1 MDNNKIHYSDLVSP
15 DVQQGFESWID
26 QIKQLQAQS
35 EVSIGEIKK
44 KMEELRKQMTTPSGG
59 GNIPKPNTQPVVDE
73 IDKLREV
80 YKNLKVDVQ
89 LYDEA
94 IKALNKSERERKRVL
109 QANTEI
115 ERSREDSYD
124 RLSAQYT
131 ALKTLVNNMTIS
143 EREQTDAG
151 KKLVEN
157 LKDIYERMN
166 AMQQATGK
174 FQLQVGQYSKAV
186 SGLNIATTQV
196 LRELPAL
203 AVSPT
208 TFAIAISN
216 NIPIL
221 QDYIIKVRESRTALM
236 EQIAAAEAA
245 GEAEKA
251 AALKAEAA
259 KYKNLSV
266 TKLLVKSIFS
276 WQSGLVLLLTVIPL
290 VLRNLSKKRK
300 EQEKYNKVLEETID
314 LEEGV
319 AKAELS
325 AEQAASRETSKLRAL
340 YEIATDVNRAYKER
354 LDATSALRSL
364 YPDYFANIDKEKILI
379 GEAKTAYDLLTE
391 SILKR
396 ARANAYIKKVEEVE
410 AKIVEKEEQ
419 NRQLFKQEPSYF
431 GWLFSGRTWGDI
443 WENNSPEEIEK
454 INKGYLQGG
463 GGFLSKK
470 ISADNKIIK
479 VIKKNI
485 GDIKTL
491 TETRDEILK
500 LIDPDGFSRTG
511 TGGKAGGKETKI
523 GDYFFDLMNEYINA
537 MDDGLGKA
545 LAKLTLSYRQS
556 EKKYEDARNELL
568 EKQKT
573 ANAKERE
580 EIDKQLA
587 YINNAIVVSRAAYM
601 KERAKLIYGDAY
613 NNLEEKAEKE
623 ADAYREE
630 ESQQL
635 LALKTQLE
643 QEKALRDSA
652 IYATYEAQAK
662 SGKDL
667 ELLKKNTNDALLQ
680 SEIQYWKDYLQ
691 ILKDSG
697 NLSIEEYN
705 RVFAKLLS
713 LQGKT
718 ETTATKEQKRKKR
731 KNYGGIFEFFAAQS
745 DEYGE
750 KDANENRKV
759 QDKYIDYFKNIDKA
773 MLQSLGYMK
782 DWMETRVKMAEIAV
796 ESAKKE
802 QDAAKT
808 LLEYE
813 LEARAN
819 GFANNVSYA
828 RKEYEE
834 KRKLTKKAAQDA
846 QELARIQRAIDTAQ
860 QIQSLITAT
869 ANIWSA
875 EGKKGAAGIP
885 LALAAIG
892 AMWISFGAA
901 KIRAEQLANSQTEQY
916 GEGMSEYLNYGGS
929 HASGHDIDFGRK
941 PDGTRRRVE
950 RGEMIGVINKRN
962 VNKYGVER
970 VSDIISSLNHG
981 TFEQSYGN
989 AFGGNITIPQG
1000 ADLHKLEKGV
1010 SDLVEQ
1016 GGQKVVNVGGKT
1028 IMYYKNTKKIIRS

>member
-26 QIKQLQAQS
+26 QIKQLQTQS

-44 KMEELRKQMTTPSGG
+44 KMEELRKQMTAPSGG
-59 GNIPKPNTQPVVDE
+59 SNIPKPNTQPVVDE

-80 YKNLKVDVQ
+80 YKNLKVDVK
-89 LYDEA
+89 LYDDA
-94 IKALNKSERERKRVL
+94 IKALNNSERERKRVL
-109 QANTEI
+109 QANVEI
-115 ERSREDSYD
+115 GRSREDSYD

-131 ALKTLVNNMTIS
+131 ALKTLVNNMTTA

-276 WQSGLVLLLTVIPL
+276 WQSALVLVMTVIPI
-290 VLRNLSKKRK
+290 VLRNLAKKRK
-300 EQEKYNKVLEETID
+300 EQSEYNDVLKETID
-314 LEEGV
+314 LQKELSKADLKASQEG
-319 AKAELS
+319 AKAATKAKTLYNISQDLNRSYEERIASATELKRLYPEYLSNVDAEAIVAGKAAGAYDKLTEALIRRAKAQVYLNKISETEEKKMIAITAKEKALAEAEKKNYDTYIVQSS
-325 AEQAASRETSKLRAL
+325 AGATVARRTEEQARLAKET
-340 YEIATDVNRAYKER
+340 EINKI
-354 LDATSALRSL
+354 TS
-364 YPDYFANIDKEKILI
+364 E
-379 GEAKTAYDLLTE
+379 YD
-391 SILKR
+391 
-396 ARANAYIKKVEEVE
+396 
-410 AKIVEKEEQ
+410 AKIKEYDNYMKELES
-419 NRQLFKQEPSYF
+419 RISGF
-431 GWLFSGRTWGDI
+431 GLLSDSTGSG
-443 WENNSPEEIEK
+443 
-454 INKGYLQGG
+454 
-463 GGFLSKK
+463 
-470 ISADNKIIK
+470 
-479 VIKKNI
+479 
-485 GDIKTL
+485 
-491 TETRDEILK
+491 
-500 LIDPDGFSRTG
+500 
-511 TGGKAGGKETKI
+511 AGGKNTKI
-523 GDYFFDLMNEYINA
+523 GDYFFDLMNEYVNA

-580 EIDKQLA
+580 EIDKQLT
-587 YINNAIVVSRAAYM
+587 YINNAIIVSRTAYM

-691 ILKDSG
+691 VLKDSG
-697 NLSIEEYN
+697 NLTIEEYN
-705 RVFAKLLS
+705 KVIAKLMS

-731 KNYGGIFEFFAAQS
+731 RNYGGIFEYFAAQS

-901 KIRAEQLANSQTEQY
+901 KIRAEQLANAQTEQY

-1016 GGQKVVNVGGKT
+1016 GGQKVVNIGGKT

>member
-26 QIKQLQAQS
+26 QIKQLQTQS

-44 KMEELRKQMTTPSGG
+44 KMEELRKQMTAPSGG
-59 GNIPKPNTQPVVDE
+59 SNIPKPNTQPVVDE

-80 YKNLKVDVQ
+80 YKNLKVDVK
-89 LYDEA
+89 LYDDA
-94 IKALNKSERERKRVL
+94 IKALNNSERERKRVL
-109 QANTEI
+109 QANVEI
-115 ERSREDSYD
+115 GRSREDSYD

-131 ALKTLVNNMTIS
+131 ALKTLVNNMTTA

-276 WQSGLVLLLTVIPL
+276 WQSALVLVMTVIPI
-290 VLRNLSKKRK
+290 VLRNLAKKRK
-300 EQEKYNKVLEETID
+300 EQAEYNDVLKETID
-314 LEEGV
+314 LQKELSKADLKASQEG
-319 AKAELS
+319 AKAATKAKTLYNISQDLNRSYEERIASATELKRLYPEYLSNVDAEAIVAGKAAGAYDKLTEALIRRAKAQVYLNKISETEEKKMIAITAKEKALAEAEKKNYDTYIVQSS
-325 AEQAASRETSKLRAL
+325 AGATVARRTEEQARLAKET
-340 YEIATDVNRAYKER
+340 EINKI
-354 LDATSALRSL
+354 TS
-364 YPDYFANIDKEKILI
+364 E
-379 GEAKTAYDLLTE
+379 YD
-391 SILKR
+391 
-396 ARANAYIKKVEEVE
+396 
-410 AKIVEKEEQ
+410 AKITEYDNYMKELES
-419 NRQLFKQEPSYF
+419 RISGF
-431 GWLFSGRTWGDI
+431 GLSSDSTGSG
-443 WENNSPEEIEK
+443 
-454 INKGYLQGG
+454 
-463 GGFLSKK
+463 
-470 ISADNKIIK
+470 
-479 VIKKNI
+479 
-485 GDIKTL
+485 
-491 TETRDEILK
+491 
-500 LIDPDGFSRTG
+500 
-511 TGGKAGGKETKI
+511 AGGKNTKI
-523 GDYFFDLMNEYINA
+523 GDYFFDLMNEYVNA

-573 ANAKERE
+573 ADAKERE
-580 EIDKQLA
+580 EIDKQLT
-587 YINNAIVVSRAAYM
+587 YINNAIVASRAAYM
-601 KERAKLIYGDAY
+601 KERKKLLLTEVPEV
-613 NNLEEKAEKE
+613 NEEFV
-623 ADAYREE
+623 DEE
-630 ESQQL
+630 FV
-635 LALKTQLE
+635 ALKTQLE

-691 ILKDSG
+691 VLKDSG
-697 NLSIEEYN
+697 NLTIEEYN
-705 RVFAKLLS
+705 KVIAKLMS

-731 KNYGGIFEFFAAQS
+731 RNYGGIFEYFAAQS

-901 KIRAEQLANSQTEQY
+901 KIRAEQLANAQTEQY

-1016 GGQKVVNVGGKT
+1016 GGQKVVNIGGKT

>member
-1 MDNNKIHYSDLVSP
+1 M
-15 DVQQGFESWID
+15 
-26 QIKQLQAQS
+26 
-35 EVSIGEIKK
+35 
-44 KMEELRKQMTTPSGG
+44 
-59 GNIPKPNTQPVVDE
+59 GNIDA
-73 IDKLREV
+73 
-80 YKNLKVDVQ
+80 
-89 LYDEA
+89 EA
-94 IKALNKSERERKRVL
+94 IVAGKAAGAYNSLTDALIRKAKA
-109 QANTEI
+109 QAYLSRITEI
-115 ERSREDSYD
+115 ETKKILAEEAHTKKIAEYEN
-124 RLSAQYT
+124 AQKYAFVSGGTAGASVVVSDYT
-131 ALKTLVNNMTIS
+131 KDI
-143 EREQTDAG
+143 ERENERYAKQMQDFN
-151 KKLVEN
+151 N
-157 LKDIYERMN
+157 L
-166 AMQQATGK
+166 QQE
-174 FQLQVGQYSKAV
+174 LQKRI
-186 SGLNIATTQV
+186 SGFGL
-196 LRELPAL
+196 L
-203 AVSPT
+203 
-208 TFAIAISN
+208 SN
-216 NIPIL
+216 
-221 QDYIIKVRESRTALM
+221 ST
-236 EQIAAAEAA
+236 
-245 GEAEKA
+245 
-251 AALKAEAA
+251 
-259 KYKNLSV
+259 
-266 TKLLVKSIFS
+266 
-276 WQSGLVLLLTVIPL
+276 
-290 VLRNLSKKRK
+290 
-300 EQEKYNKVLEETID
+300 
-314 LEEGV
+314 
-319 AKAELS
+319 
-325 AEQAASRETSKLRAL
+325 
-340 YEIATDVNRAYKER
+340 
-354 LDATSALRSL
+354 
-364 YPDYFANIDKEKILI
+364 
-379 GEAKTAYDLLTE
+379 
-391 SILKR
+391 
-396 ARANAYIKKVEEVE
+396 
-410 AKIVEKEEQ
+410 
-419 NRQLFKQEPSYF
+419 
-431 GWLFSGRTWGDI
+431 
-443 WENNSPEEIEK
+443 
-454 INKGYLQGG
+454 GG
-463 GGFLSKK
+463 G
-470 ISADNKIIK
+470 
-479 VIKKNI
+479 
-485 GDIKTL
+485 
-491 TETRDEILK
+491 
-500 LIDPDGFSRTG
+500 
-511 TGGKAGGKETKI
+511 AGGKDTKI
-523 GDYFFDLMNEYINA
+523 GDYFFDLMSEYVNA

-580 EIDKQLA
+580 EIDKQLT
-587 YINNAIVVSRAAYM
+587 YINNAIVASRTAYM

-630 ESQQL
+630 ENQQL
-635 LALKTQLE
+635 LALKTQLK
-643 QEKALRDSA
+643 QEKALRDNA

-680 SEIQYWKDYLQ
+680 SEIKYWTDYLQ

-697 NLSIEEYN
+697 NLSLEEYN
-705 RVFAKLLS
+705 KVIAKLMS

-731 KNYGGIFEFFAAQS
+731 KNYGGIFELIAAYS

-750 KDANENRKV
+750 KDKNENRKV

-773 MLQSLGYMK
+773 MLKSLGYMK

-901 KIRAEQLANSQTEQY
+901 KIRAEQLANAQTEQY

-989 AFGGNITIPQG
+989 AFGGNITMPQG

>member
-1 MDNNKIHYSDLVSP
+1 MDENNKIHYSDLVSP

-44 KMEELRKQMTTPSGG
+44 KMEELRKQMTAPGGG

-80 YKNLKVDVQ
+80 YKNLKVDVK
-89 LYDEA
+89 LYDDA
-94 IKALNKSERERKRVL
+94 IKALNNSERERKRVL
-109 QANTEI
+109 QANVEI
-115 ERSREDSYD
+115 GRTREGSYD

-131 ALKTLVNNMTIS
+131 ALKTLVNNMTTA

-221 QDYIIKVRESRTALM
+221 QDYILKVRESRNALM

-276 WQSGLVLLLTVIPL
+276 WQSALVLVLTVLPI
-290 VLRNLSKKRK
+290 VLRNLAKKRK
-300 EQEKYNKVLEETID
+300 EQSEYNDVLKETID
-314 LEEGV
+314 LQNELSKADLKASQEGAKAATKAKTLYDISQDQNRSYEERLAV
-319 AKAELS
+319 AKEM
-325 AEQAASRETSKLRAL
+325 QR
-340 YEIATDVNRAYKER
+340 
-354 LDATSALRSL
+354 L
-364 YPDYFANIDKEKILI
+364 YPDYLGNIDAEAIVAGKAKSAYDSLTDALIRKAKAQAYLSRITEIETKKILAE
-379 GEAKTAYDLLTE
+379 EAHT
-391 SILKR
+391 
-396 ARANAYIKKVEEVE
+396 
-410 AKIVEKEEQ
+410 
-419 NRQLFKQEPSYF
+419 
-431 GWLFSGRTWGDI
+431 
-443 WENNSPEEIEK
+443 
-454 INKGYLQGG
+454 
-463 GGFLSKK
+463 KK
-470 ISADNKIIK
+470 IAEYENAQKYAFVSGGTAGASVVVSDYTK
-479 VIKKNI
+479 
-485 GDIKTL
+485 DIERENDRYAKQMQEFNNL
-491 TETRDEILK
+491 QKELESRIS
-500 LIDPDGFSRTG
+500 GFGFVG
-511 TGGKAGGKETKI
+511 TGSGGAGGKDTKI
-523 GDYFFDLMNEYINA
+523 GDYFFDLMNEYVNA

-587 YINNAIVVSRAAYM
+587 YINNAIVVSRTAYL
-601 KERAKLIYGDAY
+601 KERKKLLLTEVPEV
-613 NNLEEKAEKE
+613 NEEFV
-623 ADAYREE
+623 DEE
-630 ESQQL
+630 FV
-635 LALKTQLE
+635 ALKTQLE

-662 SGKDL
+662 SGKNL

-697 NLSIEEYN
+697 NLTIEEYN
-705 RVFAKLLS
+705 RVIAKLMS

-718 ETTATKEQKRKKR
+718 ETTATKEQKRKR
-731 KNYGGIFEFFAAQS
+731 RRNYGGIFEYFAAQS

-901 KIRAEQLANSQTEQY
+901 KIRAEQLANAQTEQY

-989 AFGGNITIPQG
+989 AFGGNITMPQG

>member
-1 MDNNKIHYSDLVSP
+1 MDDNNKIHYSDLVSP

-44 KMEELRKQMTTPSGG
+44 KMEELRKQMTAPSGG

-80 YKNLKVDVQ
+80 YKNLKVDVK
-89 LYDEA
+89 LYDDA
-94 IKALNKSERERKRVL
+94 IQALNKSERERKRVL

-221 QDYIIKVRESRTALM
+221 QDYIIKVRESRNALM

-276 WQSGLVLLLTVIPL
+276 WQSALVLVLTVLPI
-290 VLRNLSKKRK
+290 VLRNLAKKRK
-300 EQEKYNKVLEETID
+300 EQSEYNDVLKETID
-314 LEEGV
+314 LQKELSKADLKASQEGAKAATKAKTLYDISQDQNRSYEERLAV
-319 AKAELS
+319 AKEM
-325 AEQAASRETSKLRAL
+325 QR
-340 YEIATDVNRAYKER
+340 
-354 LDATSALRSL
+354 L
-364 YPDYFANIDKEKILI
+364 YPDYLGNIDAEAIVAGKAAGAYDKLTEALIRKAKAQAYINKITEI
-379 GEAKTAYDLLTE
+379 ETKRIEAKEAYT
-391 SILKR
+391 SQK
-396 ARANAYIKKVEEVE
+396 
-410 AKIVEKEEQ
+410 AKLEEEQ
-419 NRQLFKQEPSYF
+419 EIARGVMQTSGNASGYIRASKQLEKLDKDYKNLMTSLDTEQAELEKRISGF
-431 GWLFSGRTWGDI
+431 GLLSDST
-443 WENNSPEEIEK
+443 
-454 INKGYLQGG
+454 GG
-463 GGFLSKK
+463 G
-470 ISADNKIIK
+470 
-479 VIKKNI
+479 
-485 GDIKTL
+485 
-491 TETRDEILK
+491 
-500 LIDPDGFSRTG
+500 
-511 TGGKAGGKETKI
+511 AGGKDTKI
-523 GDYFFDLMNEYINA
+523 GDYFYDLMSEYVNA

-573 ANAKERE
+573 ANVKERE

-587 YINNAIVVSRAAYM
+587 YINNAIIVSRTAYL
-601 KERAKLIYGDAY
+601 KERKKLLLTEVPEV
-613 NNLEEKAEKE
+613 NEEFV
-623 ADAYREE
+623 DEE
-630 ESQQL
+630 FV
-635 LALKTQLE
+635 ALKTQLE

-680 SEIQYWKDYLQ
+680 SEIKYWTDYLQ
-691 ILKDSG
+691 VLKDSG
-697 NLSIEEYN
+697 NLSLEEYN

-718 ETTATKEQKRKKR
+718 EATATKEQKRKKR
-731 KNYGGIFEFFAAQS
+731 RNYGGIFEFFAAQS
-745 DEYGE
+745 NEYGE

-901 KIRAEQLANSQTEQY
+901 KIRAEQLANAQTEQY
-916 GEGMSEYLNYGGS
+916 GDGMSEYLNYGGS

-989 AFGGNITIPQG
+989 AFGGNITMPQG

>member
-1 MDNNKIHYSDLVSP
+1 MDENNKIHYSDLVSP

-44 KMEELRKQMTTPSGG
+44 KMEELRKQMTAPSGG

-80 YKNLKVDVQ
+80 YKNLKVDVK
-89 LYDEA
+89 LYDDA
-94 IKALNKSERERKRVL
+94 IKALNNSERERKRVL
-109 QANTEI
+109 QANVEI
-115 ERSREDSYD
+115 GRTREGSYD

-131 ALKTLVNNMTIS
+131 ALKTLVNNMTTA

-221 QDYIIKVRESRTALM
+221 QDYILKVRESRNALM

-276 WQSGLVLLLTVIPL
+276 WQSALVLVMTVLPI
-290 VLRNLSKKRK
+290 VLRNLAKKRK
-300 EQEKYNKVLEETID
+300 EQSEYNDVLKETID
-314 LEEGV
+314 LQNELSKADLKASQEGAKAATKAKTLYDISQDQNRSYEERLAV
-319 AKAELS
+319 AKEM
-325 AEQAASRETSKLRAL
+325 QR
-340 YEIATDVNRAYKER
+340 
-354 LDATSALRSL
+354 L
-364 YPDYFANIDKEKILI
+364 YPDYLGNIDAEAIVAGKAKSAYDSLTDALIRKAKAQAYLSRITEIETKKILAE
-379 GEAKTAYDLLTE
+379 EAHT
-391 SILKR
+391 
-396 ARANAYIKKVEEVE
+396 
-410 AKIVEKEEQ
+410 
-419 NRQLFKQEPSYF
+419 
-431 GWLFSGRTWGDI
+431 
-443 WENNSPEEIEK
+443 
-454 INKGYLQGG
+454 
-463 GGFLSKK
+463 KK
-470 ISADNKIIK
+470 ITEYENAQKYAFVSGGTAGASVVVSDYTK
-479 VIKKNI
+479 
-485 GDIKTL
+485 DIERENDRYAKQMQEFNNL
-491 TETRDEILK
+491 QKELESRIS
-500 LIDPDGFSRTG
+500 GFGFVG
-511 TGGKAGGKETKI
+511 TGSGGAGGKDTKI
-523 GDYFFDLMNEYINA
+523 GDYFFDLMNEYVNA

-587 YINNAIVVSRAAYM
+587 YINNAIVVSRTAYM
-601 KERAKLIYGDAY
+601 KERKKLLLTEVPEV
-613 NNLEEKAEKE
+613 NEEFV
-623 ADAYREE
+623 DEE
-630 ESQQL
+630 FV
-635 LALKTQLE
+635 ALKTQLE

-652 IYATYEAQAK
+652 IYATYEAQMK
-662 SGKDL
+662 TGKDL

-680 SEIQYWKDYLQ
+680 SEIQYWTDYLQ

-697 NLSIEEYN
+697 NLTIEEYN
-705 RVFAKLLS
+705 RVIAKLMS

-718 ETTATKEQKRKKR
+718 GTTATTEQKRKR
-731 KNYGGIFEFFAAQS
+731 RRNYGGIFEYFAAQS

-901 KIRAEQLANSQTEQY
+901 KIRAEQLANAQAEQY

-989 AFGGNITIPQG
+989 AFGGNITMPQG

>member
-26 QIKQLQAQS
+26 QIKQLQTQS

-44 KMEELRKQMTTPSGG
+44 KMEELRKQMTAPSGG
-59 GNIPKPNTQPVVDE
+59 SNIPKPNTQPVVDE

-80 YKNLKVDVQ
+80 YKNLKVDVK
-89 LYDEA
+89 LYDDA
-94 IKALNKSERERKRVL
+94 IKALNNSERERKRVL
-109 QANTEI
+109 QANVEI
-115 ERSREDSYD
+115 GRSREDSYD

-131 ALKTLVNNMTIS
+131 ALKTLVNNMTTA

-276 WQSGLVLLLTVIPL
+276 WQSALVLVLTVIPI
-290 VLRNLSKKRK
+290 VLRNLAKKRK
-300 EQEKYNKVLEETID
+300 EQAEYNDVLKETID
-314 LEEGV
+314 LQKELSKADLKASQEG
-319 AKAELS
+319 AKAATKAKTLYNISQDLNRSYEERIASATELKRLYPEYLSNVDAEAIAAGKAAGAYDKLTEALIRRAKAQVYLNKISETEEKKMIAITAKEKALEEAEKKNYDTYIVQSS
-325 AEQAASRETSKLRAL
+325 AGATVARRTEEQARLAKET
-340 YEIATDVNRAYKER
+340 EINKI
-354 LDATSALRSL
+354 TS
-364 YPDYFANIDKEKILI
+364 E
-379 GEAKTAYDLLTE
+379 YD
-391 SILKR
+391 
-396 ARANAYIKKVEEVE
+396 
-410 AKIVEKEEQ
+410 AKITEYDNYMKELES
-419 NRQLFKQEPSYF
+419 RISGF
-431 GWLFSGRTWGDI
+431 GLLSDSTGSG
-443 WENNSPEEIEK
+443 
-454 INKGYLQGG
+454 
-463 GGFLSKK
+463 
-470 ISADNKIIK
+470 
-479 VIKKNI
+479 
-485 GDIKTL
+485 
-491 TETRDEILK
+491 
-500 LIDPDGFSRTG
+500 
-511 TGGKAGGKETKI
+511 AGGKDTKI
-523 GDYFFDLMNEYINA
+523 GDYFFDLMNEYVNA

-580 EIDKQLA
+580 EIDKQLT
-587 YINNAIVVSRAAYM
+587 YINNAIVASRAAYM
-601 KERAKLIYGDAY
+601 KERKKLLLTEVPEV
-613 NNLEEKAEKE
+613 NEEFV
-623 ADAYREE
+623 DEE
-630 ESQQL
+630 FV
-635 LALKTQLE
+635 ALKTQLE

-691 ILKDSG
+691 VLKDSG
-697 NLSIEEYN
+697 NLTIEEYN
-705 RVFAKLLS
+705 KVIAKLMS

-731 KNYGGIFEFFAAQS
+731 RNYGGIFEYFAAQS

-901 KIRAEQLANSQTEQY
+901 KIRAEQLANAQTEQY

-1016 GGQKVVNVGGKT
+1016 GGQKVVNIGGKT

>member
-1 MDNNKIHYSDLVSP
+1 MDDNNKIHYSDLVSP

-44 KMEELRKQMTTPSGG
+44 KMEELRKQMTAPSGG

-80 YKNLKVDVQ
+80 YKNLKVDVK

-94 IKALNKSERERKRVL
+94 IQALNKSERERKRVL
-109 QANTEI
+109 QANVEI
-115 ERSREDSYD
+115 GRSREDSYD

-131 ALKTLVNNMTIS
+131 ALKTLVNNMTTA

-221 QDYIIKVRESRTALM
+221 QDYIIKVRESRNALM

-276 WQSGLVLLLTVIPL
+276 WQSALVLVMTVLPFF
-290 VLRNLSKKRK
+290 LRNLAKKRK
-300 EQEKYNKVLEETID
+300 EQSEYNDVLKETID
-314 LEEGV
+314 LQKELSKADLKASQEGAKAATKAKTLYDISQDQNRSYEERLAV
-319 AKAELS
+319 AKEM
-325 AEQAASRETSKLRAL
+325 QR
-340 YEIATDVNRAYKER
+340 
-354 LDATSALRSL
+354 L
-364 YPDYFANIDKEKILI
+364 YPDYLGNIDAEAIVAGKAAGAYDSLTEALIRKAKAQAYINKITEI
-379 GEAKTAYDLLTE
+379 ETKRIEAKEAYT
-391 SILKR
+391 SQK
-396 ARANAYIKKVEEVE
+396 
-410 AKIVEKEEQ
+410 AKLEEEQ
-419 NRQLFKQEPSYF
+419 EIARGIMQTSGNASGYIRASKQLEKLDKDYKNLMTSLDTEQAELEKRISGF
-431 GWLFSGRTWGDI
+431 GLLSDST
-443 WENNSPEEIEK
+443 
-454 INKGYLQGG
+454 GG
-463 GGFLSKK
+463 G
-470 ISADNKIIK
+470 
-479 VIKKNI
+479 
-485 GDIKTL
+485 
-491 TETRDEILK
+491 
-500 LIDPDGFSRTG
+500 
-511 TGGKAGGKETKI
+511 AGGKDTKI
-523 GDYFFDLMNEYINA
+523 GDYFFDLMNEYVNA

-587 YINNAIVVSRAAYM
+587 YINNAIVVSRTAYM
-601 KERAKLIYGDAY
+601 KERTKLIYGDAY

-630 ESQQL
+630 ASQQL

-680 SEIQYWKDYLQ
+680 SEIKYWTDYLQ
-691 ILKDSG
+691 VLKDSG
-697 NLSIEEYN
+697 NLSLEEYN

-718 ETTATKEQKRKKR
+718 EATATKEQKRKKR
-731 KNYGGIFEFFAAQS
+731 RNYGGIFEFLAAQS
-745 DEYGE
+745 NEYGE

-901 KIRAEQLANSQTEQY
+901 KIRAEQLANAQTEQY
-916 GEGMSEYLNYGGS
+916 GEGMSEYLNYGDS

-989 AFGGNITIPQG
+989 AFGENITMPQG

-1016 GGQKVVNVGGKT
+1016 GGQKVVNVGGKS

>member
-26 QIKQLQAQS
+26 QIKQLQTQS

-44 KMEELRKQMTTPSGG
+44 KMEELRKQMTAPSGG
-59 GNIPKPNTQPVVDE
+59 SNIPKPNTQPVVDE

-80 YKNLKVDVQ
+80 YKNLKVDVK
-89 LYDEA
+89 LYDDA
-94 IKALNKSERERKRVL
+94 IKALNNSERERKRVL
-109 QANTEI
+109 QANVEI
-115 ERSREDSYD
+115 GRSREDSYD

-131 ALKTLVNNMTIS
+131 ALKTLVNNMTTA

-221 QDYIIKVRESRTALM
+221 QDYIVKVRESRTALM

-276 WQSGLVLLLTVIPL
+276 WQSALVLVMTVIPI
-290 VLRNLSKKRK
+290 VLRNLAKKRK
-300 EQEKYNKVLEETID
+300 EQSEYNDVLKETID
-314 LEEGV
+314 LQKELSKADLKASQEG
-319 AKAELS
+319 AKAATKAKTLYNISQDLNRSYEERIASATELKRLYPEYLSNVDAEAIVAGKAAGAYDKLTEALIRRAKAQVYLNKISETEEKKLIAITAKEKALAEAEKKNYDTYIVQSS
-325 AEQAASRETSKLRAL
+325 AGATVARRTEEQARLAKET
-340 YEIATDVNRAYKER
+340 EINKI
-354 LDATSALRSL
+354 TS
-364 YPDYFANIDKEKILI
+364 E
-379 GEAKTAYDLLTE
+379 YD
-391 SILKR
+391 
-396 ARANAYIKKVEEVE
+396 
-410 AKIVEKEEQ
+410 AKIKEYDNYMKELES
-419 NRQLFKQEPSYF
+419 RISGF
-431 GWLFSGRTWGDI
+431 GLLSDSTGSG
-443 WENNSPEEIEK
+443 
-454 INKGYLQGG
+454 
-463 GGFLSKK
+463 
-470 ISADNKIIK
+470 
-479 VIKKNI
+479 
-485 GDIKTL
+485 
-491 TETRDEILK
+491 
-500 LIDPDGFSRTG
+500 
-511 TGGKAGGKETKI
+511 AGGKNTKI
-523 GDYFFDLMNEYINA
+523 GDYFFDLMNEYVNA

-580 EIDKQLA
+580 EIDKQLT
-587 YINNAIVVSRAAYM
+587 YINNAIIVSRTAYM

-691 ILKDSG
+691 VLKDSG
-697 NLSIEEYN
+697 NLTIEEYN
-705 RVFAKLLS
+705 KVIAKLMS

-731 KNYGGIFEFFAAQS
+731 RNYGGIFEYFAAQS

-901 KIRAEQLANSQTEQY
+901 KIRAEQLANAQTEQY

-1016 GGQKVVNVGGKT
+1016 GGQKVVNIGGKT

>member
-26 QIKQLQAQS
+26 QIKQLQTQS

-44 KMEELRKQMTTPSGG
+44 KMEELRKQMTAPSGG
-59 GNIPKPNTQPVVDE
+59 SNIPKPNTQPVVDE

-80 YKNLKVDVQ
+80 YKNLKVDVK
-89 LYDEA
+89 LYDDA
-94 IKALNKSERERKRVL
+94 IKALNNSERERKRVL
-109 QANTEI
+109 QANVEI
-115 ERSREDSYD
+115 GRSREDSYD

-131 ALKTLVNNMTIS
+131 ALKTLVNNMTTA

-276 WQSGLVLLLTVIPL
+276 WQSALVLVMTVIPI
-290 VLRNLSKKRK
+290 VLRNLAKKRK
-300 EQEKYNKVLEETID
+300 EQAEYNDVLKETID
-314 LEEGV
+314 LQKELSKADLKASQEG
-319 AKAELS
+319 AKAATKAKTLYNISQDLNRSYEERIASATELKRLYPEYLSNVDAEAIAAGKAAGAYDKLTEALIRRAKAQVYLNKISETEEKKMIAITAKEKALAEAEKKNYDTYIVQSS
-325 AEQAASRETSKLRAL
+325 AGATVARRTEEQARLAKET
-340 YEIATDVNRAYKER
+340 EINKI
-354 LDATSALRSL
+354 TS
-364 YPDYFANIDKEKILI
+364 E
-379 GEAKTAYDLLTE
+379 YD
-391 SILKR
+391 
-396 ARANAYIKKVEEVE
+396 
-410 AKIVEKEEQ
+410 AKITEYDNYMKELES
-419 NRQLFKQEPSYF
+419 RISGF
-431 GWLFSGRTWGDI
+431 GLSSDSTGSG
-443 WENNSPEEIEK
+443 
-454 INKGYLQGG
+454 
-463 GGFLSKK
+463 
-470 ISADNKIIK
+470 
-479 VIKKNI
+479 
-485 GDIKTL
+485 
-491 TETRDEILK
+491 
-500 LIDPDGFSRTG
+500 
-511 TGGKAGGKETKI
+511 AGGKNTKI
-523 GDYFFDLMNEYINA
+523 GDYFFDLMNEYVNA

-580 EIDKQLA
+580 EIDKQLT
-587 YINNAIVVSRAAYM
+587 YINNAIVASRAAYM
-601 KERAKLIYGDAY
+601 KERKKLLLTEVPEV
-613 NNLEEKAEKE
+613 NEEFV
-623 ADAYREE
+623 DEE
-630 ESQQL
+630 FV
-635 LALKTQLE
+635 ALKTQLE

-691 ILKDSG
+691 VLKDSG
-697 NLSIEEYN
+697 NLTIEEYN
-705 RVFAKLLS
+705 KVIAKLMS

-731 KNYGGIFEFFAAQS
+731 RNYGGIFEYFAAQS

-901 KIRAEQLANSQTEQY
+901 KIRAEQLANAQTEQY

-1016 GGQKVVNVGGKT
+1016 GGQKVVNIGGKT

>member
-1 MDNNKIHYSDLVSP
+1 MDENNKIHYSDLVSP

-44 KMEELRKQMTTPSGG
+44 KMEELRKQMTAPSGG

-80 YKNLKVDVQ
+80 YKNLKVDVK
-89 LYDEA
+89 LYDDA
-94 IKALNKSERERKRVL
+94 IQALNKSERERKRVL

-143 EREQTDAG
+143 EREHTDAG

-208 TFAIAISN
+208 TFAIAITN

-276 WQSGLVLLLTVIPL
+276 WQSALVLVLTVLPI
-290 VLRNLSKKRK
+290 VLRNLAKKRK
-300 EQEKYNKVLEETID
+300 EQSEYNDVLKETID
-314 LEEGV
+314 LQKELSKADLKASQEGAKAATKAKTLYNISQDQNRSYEERLAV
-319 AKAELS
+319 AKEM
-325 AEQAASRETSKLRAL
+325 QR
-340 YEIATDVNRAYKER
+340 
-354 LDATSALRSL
+354 L
-364 YPDYFANIDKEKILI
+364 YPDYLGNIDA
-379 GEAKTAYDLLTE
+379 EAIVAGKAAGAYDKLTE
-391 SILKR
+391 SLIKR
-396 ARANAYIKKVEEVE
+396 AKAQAYINKITEIETKRLEAEAAYTSQKAKLEE
-410 AKIVEKEEQ
+410 EKEIARGVMQTSGNASGYIRASKQLEKLEKDYKNLTTSLDAEQ
-419 NRQLFKQEPSYF
+419 AELEKRISGF
-431 GWLFSGRTWGDI
+431 GLLSDSTGSG
-443 WENNSPEEIEK
+443 
-454 INKGYLQGG
+454 
-463 GGFLSKK
+463 
-470 ISADNKIIK
+470 
-479 VIKKNI
+479 
-485 GDIKTL
+485 
-491 TETRDEILK
+491 
-500 LIDPDGFSRTG
+500 
-511 TGGKAGGKETKI
+511 AGGKSTKI
-523 GDYFFDLMNEYINA
+523 GDYFFDLMSEYVNA

-580 EIDKQLA
+580 EIDKQLT
-587 YINNAIVVSRAAYM
+587 YINNAIVASRAAYM
-601 KERAKLIYGDAY
+601 KERKKLLLTEVPEV
-613 NNLEEKAEKE
+613 NEEFV
-623 ADAYREE
+623 DEE
-630 ESQQL
+630 FV
-635 LALKTQLE
+635 ALKTQLE
-643 QEKALRDSA
+643 QEKALRESA

-680 SEIQYWKDYLQ
+680 SEIKYWTDYLQ

-697 NLSIEEYN
+697 NLTIEEYN
-705 RVFAKLLS
+705 KVIAKLMS

-718 ETTATKEQKRKKR
+718 ETTSTKEQKRKKR
-731 KNYGGIFEFFAAQS
+731 KNYGGIFELIAAYS

-750 KDANENRKV
+750 KDKNENRKV

-773 MLQSLGYMK
+773 MLRSLGYMK

-875 EGKKGAAGIP
+875 EGKKGAAGVP

-901 KIRAEQLANSQTEQY
+901 KIRAEQLANAQTEQY

-989 AFGGNITIPQG
+989 AFGGNITMPQG

>member
-26 QIKQLQAQS
+26 QIKQLQTQS

-44 KMEELRKQMTTPSGG
+44 KMEELRKQMTAPSGG
-59 GNIPKPNTQPVVDE
+59 SNIPKPNTQPVVDE

-80 YKNLKVDVQ
+80 YKNLKVDVK
-89 LYDEA
+89 LYDDA
-94 IKALNKSERERKRVL
+94 IKALNNSERERKRVL
-109 QANTEI
+109 QANVEI
-115 ERSREDSYD
+115 GRSREDSYD

-131 ALKTLVNNMTIS
+131 ALKTLVNNMTTA

-276 WQSGLVLLLTVIPL
+276 WQSALVLVMTVIPI
-290 VLRNLSKKRK
+290 VLRNLAKKRK
-300 EQEKYNKVLEETID
+300 EQAEYNDVLKETID
-314 LEEGV
+314 LQKELSKADLKASQEG
-319 AKAELS
+319 AKAATKAKTLYNISQDLNRSYEERIASATELKRLYPEYLSNVDAEAIVAGKAAGAYDKLTEALIRRAKAQVYLNKISETEEKKMIAITAKEKALAEAEKKNYDTYIVQSS
-325 AEQAASRETSKLRAL
+325 AGATVARRTEEQARLAKET
-340 YEIATDVNRAYKER
+340 EINKI
-354 LDATSALRSL
+354 TS
-364 YPDYFANIDKEKILI
+364 E
-379 GEAKTAYDLLTE
+379 YD
-391 SILKR
+391 
-396 ARANAYIKKVEEVE
+396 
-410 AKIVEKEEQ
+410 AKIKEYDNYMKELES
-419 NRQLFKQEPSYF
+419 RISGF
-431 GWLFSGRTWGDI
+431 GLLSDSTGSG
-443 WENNSPEEIEK
+443 
-454 INKGYLQGG
+454 
-463 GGFLSKK
+463 
-470 ISADNKIIK
+470 
-479 VIKKNI
+479 
-485 GDIKTL
+485 
-491 TETRDEILK
+491 
-500 LIDPDGFSRTG
+500 
-511 TGGKAGGKETKI
+511 AGGKNTKI
-523 GDYFFDLMNEYINA
+523 GDYFFDLMNEYVNA

-580 EIDKQLA
+580 EIDKQLT
-587 YINNAIVVSRAAYM
+587 YINNAIVASRAAYM
-601 KERAKLIYGDAY
+601 KERKKLLLTEVPEVD
-613 NNLEEKAEKE
+613 EEFV
-623 ADAYREE
+623 DEE
-630 ESQQL
+630 FV
-635 LALKTQLE
+635 ALKTQLK

-691 ILKDSG
+691 VLKDSG
-697 NLSIEEYN
+697 NLTIEEYN
-705 RVFAKLLS
+705 KVIAKLMS

-731 KNYGGIFEFFAAQS
+731 RNYGGIFEYFAAQS

-901 KIRAEQLANSQTEQY
+901 KIRAEQLANAQTEQY

-1016 GGQKVVNVGGKT
+1016 GGQKVVNIGGKT

>member
-1 MDNNKIHYSDLVSP
+1 MDENNKIHYSDLVSP

-44 KMEELRKQMTTPSGG
+44 KMEELRKQMTTSSGG
-59 GNIPKPNTQPVVDE
+59 GNIPKPNTKEVTDE
-73 IDKLREV
+73 IDKLRDV

-89 LYDEA
+89 LYDDA
-94 IKALNKSERERKRVL
+94 IQALNKSERERKRVL

-131 ALKTLVNNMTIS
+131 ALKTLVNNMTTA

-221 QDYIIKVRESRTALM
+221 QDYIVKVRESRNALM

-276 WQSGLVLLLTVIPL
+276 WQSALVLVLTVLPI
-290 VLRNLSKKRK
+290 VLRNLAKKRK
-300 EQEKYNKVLEETID
+300 EQSEYNDVLKETID
-314 LEEGV
+314 LQKELSKADLKASQEG
-319 AKAELS
+319 AKAATKAKTLYNISQDLNRSYEERIASATELK
-325 AEQAASRETSKLRAL
+325 R
-340 YEIATDVNRAYKER
+340 
-354 LDATSALRSL
+354 L
-364 YPDYFANIDKEKILI
+364 YPEYLSNVDAEAIAAGKAAGAYDKLTEALIKRAKAQVYLNKISETEEKKMLALTAKEKAL
-379 GEAKTAYDLLTE
+379 
-391 SILKR
+391 
-396 ARANAYIKKVEEVE
+396 EEVE
-410 AKIVEKEEQ
+410 KKNYDTYIVQSSAGATVARRTEEQARLAKETEINKITSEYDAKIAEYDNYMKKLES
-419 NRQLFKQEPSYF
+419 RISGF
-431 GWLFSGRTWGDI
+431 GL
-443 WENNSPEEIEK
+443 
-454 INKGYLQGG
+454 
-463 GGFLSKK
+463 LS
-470 ISADNKIIK
+470 D
-479 VIKKNI
+479 
-485 GDIKTL
+485 
-491 TETRDEILK
+491 
-500 LIDPDGFSRTG
+500 G
-511 TGGKAGGKETKI
+511 TGSGSGAGKNTKI
-523 GDYFFDLMNEYINA
+523 GDYFFDLMNEYVNA

-587 YINNAIVVSRAAYM
+587 YINNAIIVSRTAYL
-601 KERAKLIYGDAY
+601 KERKKLLLTDVPEV
-613 NNLEEKAEKE
+613 NEEFV
-623 ADAYREE
+623 DEE
-630 ESQQL
+630 FV
-635 LALKTQLE
+635 ALKTQLE

-667 ELLKKNTNDALLQ
+667 EILKKNTNDALLQ
-680 SEIQYWKDYLQ
+680 SEIQYWMDYLQ

-697 NLSIEEYN
+697 NLTIEEYN
-705 RVFAKLLS
+705 KVWNKLMS
-713 LQGKT
+713 LQGRG
-718 ETTATKEQKRKKR
+718 EVVATKEQKRKR
-731 KNYGGIFEFFAAQS
+731 SKNYGGIFEFLAAQS

-759 QDKYIDYFKNIDKA
+759 QDKYINYFKNIDKA
-773 MLQSLGYMK
+773 MLKSLGYMK

-901 KIRAEQLANSQTEQY
+901 KIRAEQLANAQTEQY

>member
-44 KMEELRKQMTTPSGG
+44 KMEELRKQMTAPSVG
-59 GNIPKPNTQPVVDE
+59 GNIPKPNTKEVTDE

-89 LYDEA
+89 LYDDA
-94 IKALNKSERERKRVL
+94 IQALNKSERERKRVL

-131 ALKTLVNNMTIS
+131 ALKTLVNNMTTA

-221 QDYIIKVRESRTALM
+221 QDYILKVRESRTALM

-276 WQSGLVLLLTVIPL
+276 WQSALVLVLTVLPI
-290 VLRNLSKKRK
+290 VLRNLAKKRK
-300 EQEKYNKVLEETID
+300 EQSEYNDVLKETID
-314 LEEGV
+314 LQKELSKADLKASQEGAKAATKAKTLYDISQDQNRSYEERLAV
-319 AKAELS
+319 AKEM
-325 AEQAASRETSKLRAL
+325 QR
-340 YEIATDVNRAYKER
+340 
-354 LDATSALRSL
+354 L
-364 YPDYFANIDKEKILI
+364 YPDYLGNIDAEAIVAGKATSAYDSLTDALIRKAKAQAYLSRITEIETKKILAE
-379 GEAKTAYDLLTE
+379 EAHT
-391 SILKR
+391 
-396 ARANAYIKKVEEVE
+396 
-410 AKIVEKEEQ
+410 
-419 NRQLFKQEPSYF
+419 
-431 GWLFSGRTWGDI
+431 
-443 WENNSPEEIEK
+443 
-454 INKGYLQGG
+454 
-463 GGFLSKK
+463 KK
-470 ISADNKIIK
+470 ITEYENAQKYAFVSGGTAGASVVVSDYTKDIERENERYAKQMQEFNKLQEELQKRIS
-479 VIKKNI
+479 
-485 GDIKTL
+485 
-491 TETRDEILK
+491 
-500 LIDPDGFSRTG
+500 GFGLLSDSKG
-511 TGGKAGGKETKI
+511 SGAGGKDTKI
-523 GDYFFDLMNEYINA
+523 GDYFFDLMSEYVNA

-580 EIDKQLA
+580 EIDKQLT
-587 YINNAIVVSRAAYM
+587 YINNAIVASRTAYM

-613 NNLEEKAEKE
+613 NNLEEKAENE

-630 ESQQL
+630 ESQKL
-635 LALKTQLE
+635 LALKKQVE

-652 IYATYEAQAK
+652 IYANYEAQMK
-662 SGKDL
+662 TGKDL

-680 SEIQYWKDYLQ
+680 SEIQYWMDYLK

-697 NLSIEEYN
+697 NLTLEEYN
-705 RVFAKLLS
+705 RVFAKLMS

-731 KNYGGIFEFFAAQS
+731 RNYGGIFEYFAAQS

-901 KIRAEQLANSQTEQY
+901 KIRAEQLANAQTEQY

-989 AFGGNITIPQG
+989 AFGGNITMPQG

>member
-26 QIKQLQAQS
+26 QIKQLQTQS

-44 KMEELRKQMTTPSGG
+44 KMEELRKQMTAPSGG
-59 GNIPKPNTQPVVDE
+59 SNIPKPNTQPVVDE

-80 YKNLKVDVQ
+80 YKNLKVDVK
-89 LYDEA
+89 LYDDA
-94 IKALNKSERERKRVL
+94 IKALNNSERERKRVL
-109 QANTEI
+109 QANVEI
-115 ERSREDSYD
+115 GRSREDSYD

-131 ALKTLVNNMTIS
+131 ALKTLVNNMTTA

-276 WQSGLVLLLTVIPL
+276 WQSALVLVMTVIPI
-290 VLRNLSKKRK
+290 VLRNLAKKRK
-300 EQEKYNKVLEETID
+300 EQAEYNDVLKETID
-314 LEEGV
+314 LQKELSKADLKASQEG
-319 AKAELS
+319 AKAATKAKTLYNISQDLNRSYEERIASATELKRLYPEYLSNVDAEAIAAGKAAGAYDKLTEALIRRAKAQVYLNKISETEEKKMIAITAKEKALAEAEKKNYDTYIVQSS
-325 AEQAASRETSKLRAL
+325 AGATVARRTEEQARLAKET
-340 YEIATDVNRAYKER
+340 EINKI
-354 LDATSALRSL
+354 TS
-364 YPDYFANIDKEKILI
+364 E
-379 GEAKTAYDLLTE
+379 YD
-391 SILKR
+391 
-396 ARANAYIKKVEEVE
+396 
-410 AKIVEKEEQ
+410 AKITEYDNYMKKLES
-419 NRQLFKQEPSYF
+419 RISGF
-431 GWLFSGRTWGDI
+431 GLSSDSTGSG
-443 WENNSPEEIEK
+443 
-454 INKGYLQGG
+454 
-463 GGFLSKK
+463 
-470 ISADNKIIK
+470 
-479 VIKKNI
+479 
-485 GDIKTL
+485 
-491 TETRDEILK
+491 
-500 LIDPDGFSRTG
+500 
-511 TGGKAGGKETKI
+511 AGGKNTKI
-523 GDYFFDLMNEYINA
+523 GDYFFDLMNEYVNA

-545 LAKLTLSYRQS
+545 LDKLTLSYRQS

-573 ANAKERE
+573 ADAKERE
-580 EIDKQLA
+580 EIDKQLT
-587 YINNAIVVSRAAYM
+587 YINNAIVASRAAYM
-601 KERAKLIYGDAY
+601 KERKKLLLTEVSEV
-613 NNLEEKAEKE
+613 NEEFV
-623 ADAYREE
+623 DEE
-630 ESQQL
+630 FV
-635 LALKTQLE
+635 ALKTQLE

-691 ILKDSG
+691 VLKDSG
-697 NLSIEEYN
+697 NLTIEEYN
-705 RVFAKLLS
+705 KVIAKLMS

-731 KNYGGIFEFFAAQS
+731 RNYGGIFEYFAAQS

-901 KIRAEQLANSQTEQY
+901 KIRAEQLANAQTEQY

-1016 GGQKVVNVGGKT
+1016 GGQKVVNIGGKT

>member
-26 QIKQLQAQS
+26 QIKQLQTQS

-44 KMEELRKQMTTPSGG
+44 KMEELRKQMTAPSGG
-59 GNIPKPNTQPVVDE
+59 SNIPKPNTQPVVDE

-80 YKNLKVDVQ
+80 YKNLKVDVK
-89 LYDEA
+89 LYDDA
-94 IKALNKSERERKRVL
+94 IKALNNSERERKRVL
-109 QANTEI
+109 QANVEI
-115 ERSREDSYD
+115 GRSREDSYD

-131 ALKTLVNNMTIS
+131 ALKTLVNNMTTA

-276 WQSGLVLLLTVIPL
+276 WQSALVLVLTVIPI
-290 VLRNLSKKRK
+290 VLRNLAKKRK
-300 EQEKYNKVLEETID
+300 EQAEYNDVLKETID
-314 LEEGV
+314 LQKELSKADLKASQEG
-319 AKAELS
+319 AKAATKAKTLYNISQDLNRSYEERIASATELKRLYPEYLSNVDAEAIVAGKAAGAYDKLTEALIRRAKAQVYLNKISETEEKKMIAITAKEKALAEAEKKNYDTYIVQSS
-325 AEQAASRETSKLRAL
+325 AGATVARRTEEQARLAKET
-340 YEIATDVNRAYKER
+340 E
-354 LDATSALRSL
+354 
-364 YPDYFANIDKEKILI
+364 
-379 GEAKTAYDLLTE
+379 
-391 SILKR
+391 
-396 ARANAYIKKVEEVE
+396 IKKITSEYD
-410 AKIVEKEEQ
+410 AKITEYDNYMKELES
-419 NRQLFKQEPSYF
+419 RISGF
-431 GWLFSGRTWGDI
+431 GLSSDSTGSG
-443 WENNSPEEIEK
+443 S
-454 INKGYLQGG
+454 
-463 GGFLSKK
+463 
-470 ISADNKIIK
+470 
-479 VIKKNI
+479 
-485 GDIKTL
+485 
-491 TETRDEILK
+491 
-500 LIDPDGFSRTG
+500 
-511 TGGKAGGKETKI
+511 GGKDTKI
-523 GDYFFDLMNEYINA
+523 GDYFFDLMNEYVNA

-580 EIDKQLA
+580 EIDKQLT
-587 YINNAIVVSRAAYM
+587 YINNAIVASRAAYM
-601 KERAKLIYGDAY
+601 KERKKLLLTEVPEV
-613 NNLEEKAEKE
+613 NEEFV
-623 ADAYREE
+623 DEE
-630 ESQQL
+630 FV
-635 LALKTQLE
+635 ALKTQLE

-691 ILKDSG
+691 VLKDSG
-697 NLSIEEYN
+697 NLTIEEYN
-705 RVFAKLLS
+705 KVIAKLMS

-731 KNYGGIFEFFAAQS
+731 RNYGGIFEYFAAQS

-901 KIRAEQLANSQTEQY
+901 KIRAEQLANAQTEQY

-1016 GGQKVVNVGGKT
+1016 GGQKVINIGGKT

>member
-26 QIKQLQAQS
+26 QIKQLQTQS

-44 KMEELRKQMTTPSGG
+44 KMEELRKQMTAPSGG
-59 GNIPKPNTQPVVDE
+59 SNIPKPNTQPVVDE

-80 YKNLKVDVQ
+80 YKNLKVDVK
-89 LYDEA
+89 LYDDA
-94 IKALNKSERERKRVL
+94 IKALNNSERERKRVL
-109 QANTEI
+109 QANVEI
-115 ERSREDSYD
+115 GRSREDSYD

-131 ALKTLVNNMTIS
+131 ALKTLVNNMTTA

-276 WQSGLVLLLTVIPL
+276 WQSALVLVMTVIPI
-290 VLRNLSKKRK
+290 VLRNLAKKRK
-300 EQEKYNKVLEETID
+300 EQAEYNDVLKETID
-314 LEEGV
+314 LQKELSKADLKASQEG
-319 AKAELS
+319 AKAATKAKTLYNISQDLNRSYEERIASATELKRLYPEYLSNVDAEAIVAGKAAGAYDKLTEALIRRAKAQVYLNKISETEEKKMIAITAKEKALEEAEKKNYDTYIVQSS
-325 AEQAASRETSKLRAL
+325 AGATVARRTEEQARLAKET
-340 YEIATDVNRAYKER
+340 EINKI
-354 LDATSALRSL
+354 TS
-364 YPDYFANIDKEKILI
+364 E
-379 GEAKTAYDLLTE
+379 YD
-391 SILKR
+391 
-396 ARANAYIKKVEEVE
+396 
-410 AKIVEKEEQ
+410 AKIKEYDNYMKELES
-419 NRQLFKQEPSYF
+419 RISGF
-431 GWLFSGRTWGDI
+431 GL
-443 WENNSPEEIEK
+443 
-454 INKGYLQGG
+454 
-463 GGFLSKK
+463 LSD
-470 ISADNKIIK
+470 ST
-479 VIKKNI
+479 
-485 GDIKTL
+485 G
-491 TETRDEILK
+491 
-500 LIDPDGFSRTG
+500 SR
-511 TGGKAGGKETKI
+511 AGGKDTKI
-523 GDYFFDLMNEYINA
+523 GDYFFDLMNEYVNA

-580 EIDKQLA
+580 EIDKQLT
-587 YINNAIVVSRAAYM
+587 YINNAIVASRAAYM
-601 KERAKLIYGDAY
+601 KERKKLLLTEVPEV
-613 NNLEEKAEKE
+613 NEEFV
-623 ADAYREE
+623 DEE
-630 ESQQL
+630 FV
-635 LALKTQLE
+635 ALKTQLE

-691 ILKDSG
+691 VLKDSG
-697 NLSIEEYN
+697 NLTIEEYN
-705 RVFAKLLS
+705 KVIAKLMS

-731 KNYGGIFEFFAAQS
+731 RNYGGIFEYFAAQS

-901 KIRAEQLANSQTEQY
+901 KIRAEQLANAQTEQY

-1016 GGQKVVNVGGKT
+1016 GGQKVVNIGGKT

>member
-26 QIKQLQAQS
+26 QIKQLQTQS

-44 KMEELRKQMTTPSGG
+44 KMEELRKQMTAPSGG
-59 GNIPKPNTQPVVDE
+59 SNIPKPNTQPVVDE

-80 YKNLKVDVQ
+80 YKNLKVDVK
-89 LYDEA
+89 LYDDA
-94 IKALNKSERERKRVL
+94 IKALNNSERERKRVL
-109 QANTEI
+109 QANVEI
-115 ERSREDSYD
+115 GRSREDSYD

-131 ALKTLVNNMTIS
+131 ALKTLVNNMTTA

-276 WQSGLVLLLTVIPL
+276 WQSALVLVMTVIPI
-290 VLRNLSKKRK
+290 VLRNLAKKRK
-300 EQEKYNKVLEETID
+300 EQSEYNDVLKETID
-314 LEEGV
+314 LQKELSKADLKASQEG
-319 AKAELS
+319 AKAATKAKTLYNISQDLNRSYEERIASATELKRLYPEYLSNVDAEAIVAGKAAGAYDKLTEALIRRAKAQVYLNKISETEEKKMIAITAKEKALEEAEKKNYDTYIVQSS
-325 AEQAASRETSKLRAL
+325 AGATVARRTEEQARLAKET
-340 YEIATDVNRAYKER
+340 EINKI
-354 LDATSALRSL
+354 TS
-364 YPDYFANIDKEKILI
+364 E
-379 GEAKTAYDLLTE
+379 YD
-391 SILKR
+391 
-396 ARANAYIKKVEEVE
+396 
-410 AKIVEKEEQ
+410 AKIKEYDNYMKKLES
-419 NRQLFKQEPSYF
+419 RISGF
-431 GWLFSGRTWGDI
+431 GLSSDSTGSG
-443 WENNSPEEIEK
+443 
-454 INKGYLQGG
+454 
-463 GGFLSKK
+463 
-470 ISADNKIIK
+470 
-479 VIKKNI
+479 
-485 GDIKTL
+485 
-491 TETRDEILK
+491 
-500 LIDPDGFSRTG
+500 
-511 TGGKAGGKETKI
+511 AGGKNTKI
-523 GDYFFDLMNEYINA
+523 GDYFFDLMNEYVNA

-573 ANAKERE
+573 ADAKERE
-580 EIDKQLA
+580 EIDKQLT
-587 YINNAIVVSRAAYM
+587 YINNAIVASRAAYM
-601 KERAKLIYGDAY
+601 KERKKLLLTEVSEV
-613 NNLEEKAEKE
+613 NEEFV
-623 ADAYREE
+623 DEE
-630 ESQQL
+630 FV
-635 LALKTQLE
+635 ALKTQLE

-691 ILKDSG
+691 VLKDSG
-697 NLSIEEYN
+697 NLTIEEYN
-705 RVFAKLLS
+705 KVIAKLMS

-731 KNYGGIFEFFAAQS
+731 RNYGGIFEYFAAQS

-901 KIRAEQLANSQTEQY
+901 KIRAEQLANAQTEQY

-1016 GGQKVVNVGGKT
+1016 GGQKVINIGGKT

>member
-1 MDNNKIHYSDLVSP
+1 MDENNKIHYSDLVSP

-26 QIKQLQAQS
+26 QIKQLQTQS

-44 KMEELRKQMTTPSGG
+44 KMEELRKQMTASSGG
-59 GNIPKPNTQPVVDE
+59 GNIPKPNTKEVTDE
-73 IDKLREV
+73 IDKLRDV

-89 LYDEA
+89 LYDDA
-94 IKALNKSERERKRVL
+94 IQALNKSERERKRVL
-109 QANTEI
+109 QANVEI
-115 ERSREDSYD
+115 GRSREDSYD

-131 ALKTLVNNMTIS
+131 ALKTLVNNMTTA

-157 LKDIYERMN
+157 LKDIYEKMN

-208 TFAIAISN
+208 TFAIALSN

-221 QDYIIKVRESRTALM
+221 QDYILKVRESRNALM

-276 WQSGLVLLLTVIPL
+276 WQSALVLVLTVLPI
-290 VLRNLSKKRK
+290 VLRNLAKKRK
-300 EQEKYNKVLEETID
+300 EQSEYNDVLKETID
-314 LEEGV
+314 LQNELSKADLKASQEGAKAATKAKTLYDISQDQNRSYEERLAV
-319 AKAELS
+319 AKEM
-325 AEQAASRETSKLRAL
+325 QR
-340 YEIATDVNRAYKER
+340 
-354 LDATSALRSL
+354 L
-364 YPDYFANIDKEKILI
+364 YPDYLGNIDA
-379 GEAKTAYDLLTE
+379 EAIVAGKAAGAYDKLTE
-391 SILKR
+391 SLVRK
-396 ARANAYIKKVEEVE
+396 AKAQAYLSRI
-410 AKIVEKEEQ
+410 
-419 NRQLFKQEPSYF
+419 
-431 GWLFSGRTWGDI
+431 T
-443 WENNSPEEIEK
+443 EIET
-454 INKGYLQGG
+454 
-463 GGFLSKK
+463 KK
-470 ISADNKIIK
+470 ILAEEAHT
-479 VIKKNI
+479 KKLDEYENAQKYAFVS
-485 GDIKTL
+485 GGTAGASVVVSDYTKDIERENDRYAKQMQEFNNL
-491 TETRDEILK
+491 QKELEKRIS
-500 LIDPDGFSRTG
+500 GFGLLSDSTG
-511 TGGKAGGKETKI
+511 SGAGGKDTKI
-523 GDYFFDLMNEYINA
+523 GDYFFDLMSEYVNA
-537 MDDGLGKA
+537 MDEGLGKA

-580 EIDKQLA
+580 EIDKQLT
-587 YINNAIVVSRAAYM
+587 YINNAIVVSRTAYM

-630 ESQQL
+630 ADQQL
-635 LALKTQLE
+635 LELKTQLE

-667 ELLKKNTNDALLQ
+667 ELLKKNTNNALLQ
-680 SEIQYWKDYLQ
+680 SEIQYWMDYLQ

-697 NLSIEEYN
+697 NLTLEEYN
-705 RVFAKLLS
+705 KVIAKLMS

-718 ETTATKEQKRKKR
+718 ETTSTKEQKRKKR
-731 KNYGGIFEFFAAQS
+731 KNYGGIFELIAAYS

-750 KDANENRKV
+750 KDKYENRKV
-759 QDKYIDYFKNIDKA
+759 QDKYLDYFKNIDKA
-773 MLQSLGYMK
+773 MLKSLGYMK

-901 KIRAEQLANSQTEQY
+901 KIRAEQLANAQTEQY

-989 AFGGNITIPQG
+989 AFGGNITMPQG

>member
-1 MDNNKIHYSDLVSP
+1 MDENNKIHYSDLVSP

-44 KMEELRKQMTTPSGG
+44 KMEELRKQMTSPSGG

-80 YKNLKVDVQ
+80 YKNLKVDVK
-89 LYDEA
+89 LYDDA
-94 IKALNKSERERKRVL
+94 IQALNKSERERKRVL

-221 QDYIIKVRESRTALM
+221 QDYILKVRESRNALM

-276 WQSGLVLLLTVIPL
+276 WQSALVLVLTVLPI
-290 VLRNLSKKRK
+290 VLRNLAKKRK
-300 EQEKYNKVLEETID
+300 EQSEYNDILKETID
-314 LEEGV
+314 LQKELSKEDLKASQEGAKAATKAKTLYNISQDQNRSYEERLAV
-319 AKAELS
+319 AKEM
-325 AEQAASRETSKLRAL
+325 QR
-340 YEIATDVNRAYKER
+340 
-354 LDATSALRSL
+354 L
-364 YPDYFANIDKEKILI
+364 YPDYLGNIDA
-379 GEAKTAYDLLTE
+379 EAIVAGKAAGAYDKLTE
-391 SILKR
+391 SLVRK
-396 ARANAYIKKVEEVE
+396 AKAQAYLSRI
-410 AKIVEKEEQ
+410 
-419 NRQLFKQEPSYF
+419 
-431 GWLFSGRTWGDI
+431 T
-443 WENNSPEEIEK
+443 EIET
-454 INKGYLQGG
+454 
-463 GGFLSKK
+463 KK
-470 ISADNKIIK
+470 ILAEEAHT
-479 VIKKNI
+479 KKLAEYENAQKYAFVS
-485 GDIKTL
+485 GGTAGASVVVSDYTKDIERENDRYKKQMQEFNNL
-491 TETRDEILK
+491 QQELQKRISGF
-500 LIDPDGFSRTG
+500 GFSDG
-511 TGGKAGGKETKI
+511 TGSGSGAGKNTKI
-523 GDYFFDLMNEYINA
+523 GDYFFDLMSEYVNA

-568 EKQKT
+568 GKQKT

-587 YINNAIVVSRAAYM
+587 YINNAIIVSRTAYL
-601 KERAKLIYGDAY
+601 KEREKLLLTDVPEV
-613 NNLEEKAEKE
+613 NEEFV
-623 ADAYREE
+623 DEE
-630 ESQQL
+630 FV
-635 LALKTQLE
+635 ALKTQLE

-680 SEIQYWKDYLQ
+680 SEIKYWTDYLQ

-697 NLSIEEYN
+697 NLTIEEYN
-705 RVFAKLLS
+705 KVFAKLMS

-731 KNYGGIFEFFAAQS
+731 KNFGGIFELIAAYS

-750 KDANENRKV
+750 KDKNENRKV

-773 MLQSLGYMK
+773 MLKSLGYMK

-901 KIRAEQLANSQTEQY
+901 KIRAEQLANAQTEQY

>member
-1 MDNNKIHYSDLVSP
+1 MENNPIRYNDLVSA
-15 DVQQGFESWID
+15 DVKQGFQDWID

-35 EVSIGEIKK
+35 EVSIEEIRK
-44 KMEELRKQMTTPSGG
+44 KMEGLRKQMTAPSGG
-59 GNIPKPNTQPVVDE
+59 GGTNTKQVTGE
-73 IDKLREV
+73 IEDLREV
-80 YKNLKVDVQ
+80 YRKLKVDVQ
-89 LYDEA
+89 LYDDA
-94 IKALNKSERERKRVL
+94 IKALNNSERERKRVL
-109 QANTEI
+109 QANVEI
-115 ERSREDSYD
+115 GRSREDSYD

-131 ALKTLVNNMTIS
+131 ALKTLVNNMTTA

-151 KKLVEN
+151 KALVES

-166 AMQQATGK
+166 MMQQATGK

-276 WQSGLVLLLTVIPL
+276 WQSALVLVLTVLPI
-290 VLRNLSKKRK
+290 VLRNLAKKRK
-300 EQEKYNKVLEETID
+300 EQAEYNDILKETID
-314 LEEGV
+314 LTEELSKADLKASQEGAKSATKAKTLYNITQDQNRSYEERLAV
-319 AKAELS
+319 AKEL
-325 AEQAASRETSKLRAL
+325 QQ
-340 YEIATDVNRAYKER
+340 
-354 LDATSALRSL
+354 L
-364 YPDYFANIDKEKILI
+364 YPDYLGNMDAEAIVAGKATSAYDSLTEALIRKAKAQAYLSRITEIETKKILAE
-379 GEAKTAYDLLTE
+379 EAHTKKIAGYEKAQKYAFVSGGTAGASVVVSDYTKDIERENERYAKQMQDFNKLQQELENRISGFGLL
-391 SILKR
+391 SDSK
-396 ARANAYIKKVEEVE
+396 
-410 AKIVEKEEQ
+410 
-419 NRQLFKQEPSYF
+419 
-431 GWLFSGRTWGDI
+431 
-443 WENNSPEEIEK
+443 
-454 INKGYLQGG
+454 GG
-463 GGFLSKK
+463 G
-470 ISADNKIIK
+470 
-479 VIKKNI
+479 
-485 GDIKTL
+485 
-491 TETRDEILK
+491 
-500 LIDPDGFSRTG
+500 
-511 TGGKAGGKETKI
+511 AGGKDTKI
-523 GDYFFDLMNEYINA
+523 GDYFFDMMNEYINS
-537 MDDGLGKA
+537 MDEGLGKA
-545 LAKLTLSYRQS
+545 LAKLTYSYRQS

-573 ANAKERE
+573 ADAKERE
-580 EIDKQLA
+580 EINKQLT
-587 YINNAIVVSRAAYM
+587 YINNAIIASRTAYL
-601 KERAKLIYGDAY
+601 KEREKLLLTEVPEVDEKFVD
-613 NNLEEKAEKE
+613 EEFV
-623 ADAYREE
+623 
-630 ESQQL
+630 
-635 LALKTQLE
+635 ALKTQLE

-652 IYATYEAQAK
+652 IYANYEAQAK
-662 SGKDL
+662 TGKDL

-680 SEIQYWKDYLQ
+680 SEIQYWTDYLQ

-697 NLSIEEYN
+697 NLTIEEYN
-705 RVFAKLLS
+705 KVIAKLMS

-718 ETTATKEQKRKKR
+718 GTTATKEQKRKKR
-731 KNYGGIFEFFAAQS
+731 RNYGGWFEFFAAQS

-750 KDANENRKV
+750 KDENENRKV
-759 QDKYIDYFKNIDKA
+759 QDKYIDFFKNIDKA
-773 MLQSLGYMK
+773 MLQSLDYMK

-860 QIQSLITAT
+860 QIQSLVTAT
-869 ANIWSA
+869 ANIWSS
-875 EGKKGAAGIP
+875 EGLKGAAGIP
-885 LALAAIG
+885 LALAAIS

-901 KIRAEQLANSQTEQY
+901 KLRAEQLANAQTEQY

-929 HASGHDIDFGRK
+929 HASGNDIDFGRK

-962 VNKYGVER
+962 VRKYGVER

-989 AFGGNITIPQG
+989 AFGGNITMPQG
-1000 ADLHKLEKGV
+1000 ADLHKLERGV
-1010 SDLVEQ
+1010 NELVEQ

>member
-1 MDNNKIHYSDLVSP
+1 MDDNNKIHYSDLVSP

-44 KMEELRKQMTTPSGG
+44 KMEELRKQMTAPSGG
-59 GNIPKPNTQPVVDE
+59 GNIPKPNTKEVTDE

-89 LYDEA
+89 LYDDA
-94 IKALNKSERERKRVL
+94 IQALNKSERERKRVL

-115 ERSREDSYD
+115 ERAREDSYD

-131 ALKTLVNNMTIS
+131 ALKTLVNNMTTA

-221 QDYIIKVRESRTALM
+221 QDYIIKVRESRNALM

-276 WQSGLVLLLTVIPL
+276 WQSALVLVLTVLPI
-290 VLRNLSKKRK
+290 VLRNLAKKRK
-300 EQEKYNKVLEETID
+300 EQSEYNDVLKETID
-314 LEEGV
+314 LQKELSKEDLKANQEGAKAATKAKTLYDISQDQNRSYEERLAV
-319 AKAELS
+319 AKEM
-325 AEQAASRETSKLRAL
+325 QR
-340 YEIATDVNRAYKER
+340 
-354 LDATSALRSL
+354 L
-364 YPDYFANIDKEKILI
+364 YPDYLGNIDAEAIVAGKAAGAYDSLTEALIRKAKAQAYLSRITEIETKKILAE
-379 GEAKTAYDLLTE
+379 EAHT
-391 SILKR
+391 
-396 ARANAYIKKVEEVE
+396 
-410 AKIVEKEEQ
+410 
-419 NRQLFKQEPSYF
+419 
-431 GWLFSGRTWGDI
+431 
-443 WENNSPEEIEK
+443 
-454 INKGYLQGG
+454 
-463 GGFLSKK
+463 KK
-470 ISADNKIIK
+470 IAEYENAQKYAFVSGGTAGASVVVSDYTK
-479 VIKKNI
+479 
-485 GDIKTL
+485 DIERENERYAKQMQDFNNL
-491 TETRDEILK
+491 QQELQKRISGFGL
-500 LIDPDGFSRTG
+500 LSDGKGSG
-511 TGGKAGGKETKI
+511 AGGKDTKI
-523 GDYFFDLMNEYINA
+523 GDYFFDLMSEYVNA

-580 EIDKQLA
+580 EIDKQLT
-587 YINNAIVVSRAAYM
+587 YINNAIVVSRTAYL
-601 KERAKLIYGDAY
+601 KERKKLLLTDVPEV
-613 NNLEEKAEKE
+613 NEEFV
-623 ADAYREE
+623 DEE
-630 ESQQL
+630 FV
-635 LALKTQLE
+635 ALKTQLE

-697 NLSIEEYN
+697 NLTLEGYN
-705 RVFAKLLS
+705 KVIAKLMS

-731 KNYGGIFEFFAAQS
+731 RNYGGIFEFFAAQS
-745 DEYGE
+745 NEYGE

-901 KIRAEQLANSQTEQY
+901 KIRAEQLANAQTEQY

-989 AFGGNITIPQG
+989 AFGGNITMPQG

>member
-1 MDNNKIHYSDLVSP
+1 MQTSGNASGYIRAS
-15 DVQQGFESWID
+15 
-26 QIKQLQAQS
+26 KQL
-35 EVSIGEIKK
+35 E
-44 KMEELRKQMTTPSGG
+44 
-59 GNIPKPNTQPVVDE
+59 
-73 IDKLREV
+73 KLEKD
-80 YKNLKVDVQ
+80 YKNLTTSLD
-89 LYDEA
+89 
-94 IKALNKSERERKRVL
+94 
-109 QANTEI
+109 TE
-115 ERSREDSYD
+115 
-124 RLSAQYT
+124 Q
-131 ALKTLVNNMTIS
+131 
-143 EREQTDAG
+143 
-151 KKLVEN
+151 
-157 LKDIYERMN
+157 
-166 AMQQATGK
+166 
-174 FQLQVGQYSKAV
+174 
-186 SGLNIATTQV
+186 
-196 LRELPAL
+196 
-203 AVSPT
+203 
-208 TFAIAISN
+208 
-216 NIPIL
+216 
-221 QDYIIKVRESRTALM
+221 
-236 EQIAAAEAA
+236 
-245 GEAEKA
+245 
-251 AALKAEAA
+251 
-259 KYKNLSV
+259 
-266 TKLLVKSIFS
+266 
-276 WQSGLVLLLTVIPL
+276 
-290 VLRNLSKKRK
+290 
-300 EQEKYNKVLEETID
+300 
-314 LEEGV
+314 
-319 AKAELS
+319 AEL
-325 AEQAASRETSKLRAL
+325 
-340 YEIATDVNRAYKER
+340 
-354 LDATSALRSL
+354 
-364 YPDYFANIDKEKILI
+364 EKRIS
-379 GEAKTAYDLLTE
+379 GFGLLSDST
-391 SILKR
+391 
-396 ARANAYIKKVEEVE
+396 
-410 AKIVEKEEQ
+410 
-419 NRQLFKQEPSYF
+419 
-431 GWLFSGRTWGDI
+431 
-443 WENNSPEEIEK
+443 
-454 INKGYLQGG
+454 GG
-463 GGFLSKK
+463 G
-470 ISADNKIIK
+470 
-479 VIKKNI
+479 
-485 GDIKTL
+485 
-491 TETRDEILK
+491 
-500 LIDPDGFSRTG
+500 
-511 TGGKAGGKETKI
+511 AGGKDTKI
-523 GDYFFDLMNEYINA
+523 GDYFFDLMNEYVNA
-537 MDDGLGKA
+537 MDEGLGKA

-580 EIDKQLA
+580 EIDKQLT
-587 YINNAIVVSRAAYM
+587 YINNAIVASRTAYM

-630 ESQQL
+630 ENQQL
-635 LALKTQLE
+635 LALKTQLK
-643 QEKALRDSA
+643 QEKALRDNA

-667 ELLKKNTNDALLQ
+667 ELLKKNSNDALLQ

-691 ILKDSG
+691 LLKDSG
-697 NLSIEEYN
+697 NLSLEEYN
-705 RVFAKLLS
+705 KVIAKLMS

-731 KNYGGIFEFFAAQS
+731 KNYGGIFELIAAYS

-750 KDANENRKV
+750 KDKNENRKV

-773 MLQSLGYMK
+773 MLKSLGYMK

-802 QDAAKT
+802 QDAART

-901 KIRAEQLANSQTEQY
+901 KIRAEQLANAQTEQY

>member
-1 MDNNKIHYSDLVSP
+1 MDENNKIHYSDLVSP

-44 KMEELRKQMTTPSGG
+44 KMEELRKQMTAPSGG
-59 GNIPKPNTQPVVDE
+59 GNIPKPNTKEVTDE
-73 IDKLREV
+73 IDKLRKV
-80 YKNLKVDVQ
+80 YENLQVDVK
-89 LYDEA
+89 LYDDA
-94 IKALNKSERERKRVL
+94 IQALNKSERERKRVL

-221 QDYIIKVRESRTALM
+221 QDYIIKVRESRNALM

-276 WQSGLVLLLTVIPL
+276 WQSALVLVLTVLPI
-290 VLRNLSKKRK
+290 VLRNLAKKRK
-300 EQEKYNKVLEETID
+300 EQSEYNDVLKETID
-314 LEEGV
+314 LQKELSKADLKASQEGAKAATKAKTLYNITQDQNRSYEERLAV
-319 AKAELS
+319 AKEM
-325 AEQAASRETSKLRAL
+325 QR
-340 YEIATDVNRAYKER
+340 
-354 LDATSALRSL
+354 L
-364 YPDYFANIDKEKILI
+364 YPDYLGNIDA
-379 GEAKTAYDLLTE
+379 EAIVAGKAAGAYDKLTE
-391 SILKR
+391 SLVRK
-396 ARANAYIKKVEEVE
+396 AKAQAYINKITEIETKRLEAEAAYTSQKDKLEE
-410 AKIVEKEEQ
+410 EKEIARGVMQTSGNASGYIKASKQLEKLDEDYKNLMTSLDTEQ
-419 NRQLFKQEPSYF
+419 AELEKRINGF
-431 GWLFSGRTWGDI
+431 GLLSDGKGSG
-443 WENNSPEEIEK
+443 
-454 INKGYLQGG
+454 
-463 GGFLSKK
+463 
-470 ISADNKIIK
+470 
-479 VIKKNI
+479 
-485 GDIKTL
+485 
-491 TETRDEILK
+491 
-500 LIDPDGFSRTG
+500 
-511 TGGKAGGKETKI
+511 AGGKDTKI
-523 GDYFFDLMNEYINA
+523 GDYFFDLMNEYVNA

-587 YINNAIVVSRAAYM
+587 YINNAIIVSRTAYL
-601 KERAKLIYGDAY
+601 KEREKLLLTEVPEV
-613 NNLEEKAEKE
+613 NEEFV
-623 ADAYREE
+623 DEE
-630 ESQQL
+630 FV
-635 LALKTQLE
+635 ALKTQLE
-643 QEKALRDSA
+643 QEKALRDNA

-680 SEIQYWKDYLQ
+680 SEIKYWTDYLQ

-697 NLSIEEYN
+697 NLTIEEYN
-705 RVFAKLLS
+705 KVIAKLMS

-718 ETTATKEQKRKKR
+718 ETTSTKEQKRKRR
-731 KNYGGIFEFFAAQS
+731 KNYGGIFELIAAYS

-750 KDANENRKV
+750 KDKYENRKV
-759 QDKYIDYFKNIDKA
+759 QDKYIDYFKNIDRA
-773 MLQSLGYMK
+773 MLKSLGYMK

-901 KIRAEQLANSQTEQY
+901 KIRAEQLANAQTEQY

-1016 GGQKVVNVGGKT
+1016 GGQKVINVGGKT

>member
-1 MDNNKIHYSDLVSP
+1 MENNPIKYSDLVSP
-15 DVQQGFESWID
+15 DVQQGFQSWID

-44 KMEELRKQMTTPSGG
+44 KMEELRKEMTAPGGG
-59 GNIPKPNTQPVVDE
+59 GNIPKPNTKPVVDE

-80 YKNLKVDVQ
+80 YKSLKVDVQ

-94 IKALNKSERERKRVL
+94 IKALNNSDRERKRVL

-115 ERSREDSYD
+115 ERTRENSYD

-131 ALKTLVNNMTIS
+131 ALKTLVNNMTTA

-151 KKLVEN
+151 KTLVEN

-166 AMQQATGK
+166 VMQQATGK

-221 QDYIIKVRESRTALM
+221 QDYIIKVRESKAALL

-266 TKLLVKSIFS
+266 TKLLVNSIFS
-276 WQSGLVLLLTVIPL
+276 WQSALVLVLTVLPI
-290 VLRNLSKKRK
+290 VLRNLAKKRK
-300 EQEKYNKVLEETID
+300 EQSEYNDVLKETID
-314 LEEGV
+314 LQKELSKADLTANQEGAKSATKAKTLYNITQDQNRSYEERLAV
-319 AKAELS
+319 AKELQRLYPEYLGNIEAE
-325 AEQAASRETSKLRAL
+325 AIVAGK
-340 YEIATDVNRAYKER
+340 
-354 LDATSALRSL
+354 ATSAYDSL
-364 YPDYFANIDKEKILI
+364 TDALIRKAKAQAYLSRITEIETKKILAE
-379 GEAKTAYDLLTE
+379 EAHTKKIAEYENAQKYAFVSGGTAGASVVVSDYTKDIERENERYAKQMQEFNKLQ
-391 SILKR
+391 
-396 ARANAYIKKVEEVE
+396 EEL
-410 AKIVEKEEQ
+410 Q
-419 NRQLFKQEPSYF
+419 NRISGF
-431 GWLFSGRTWGDI
+431 GLLSD
-443 WENNSPEEIEK
+443 SK
-454 INKGYLQGG
+454 GG
-463 GGFLSKK
+463 G
-470 ISADNKIIK
+470 
-479 VIKKNI
+479 
-485 GDIKTL
+485 
-491 TETRDEILK
+491 
-500 LIDPDGFSRTG
+500 
-511 TGGKAGGKETKI
+511 AGGKDTKI
-523 GDYFFDLMNEYINA
+523 GDYFFDMMSEYVNA
-537 MDDGLGKA
+537 MDDGLDKA

-580 EIDKQLA
+580 EIDKQLT
-587 YINNAIVVSRAAYM
+587 YINNAIIVSRAAYM
-601 KERAKLIYGDAY
+601 KERK
-613 NNLEEKAEKE
+613 NLLLTEVPEVNEEFV
-623 ADAYREE
+623 DEE
-630 ESQQL
+630 FV
-635 LALKTQLE
+635 ALKTQLE
-643 QEKALRDSA
+643 QEKALRESA

-667 ELLKKNTNDALLQ
+667 ELLKNNTNDALLQ
-680 SEIQYWKDYLQ
+680 SEIQYWTDYLQ

-697 NLSIEEYN
+697 NLTIEEYN
-705 RVFAKLLS
+705 RVIAKLMS

-718 ETTATKEQKRKKR
+718 GTTATKEQKRKKR
-731 KNYGGIFEFFAAQS
+731 RNYGGIFEYFAAQS

-782 DWMETRVKMAEIAV
+782 DWIETRVKMAEIAV

-828 RKEYEE
+828 RKEYEG

-875 EGKKGAAGIP
+875 EGMKGAAGIP

-901 KIRAEQLANSQTEQY
+901 KIRAEQLANAQTEQY

-989 AFGGNITIPQG
+989 AFDGNITMPQG

>member
-26 QIKQLQAQS
+26 QIKQLQTQS

-44 KMEELRKQMTTPSGG
+44 KMEELRKQMTAPSGG
-59 GNIPKPNTQPVVDE
+59 SNIPKPNTQPVVDE

-80 YKNLKVDVQ
+80 YKNLKVDVK
-89 LYDEA
+89 LYDDA
-94 IKALNKSERERKRVL
+94 IKALNNSERERKRVL
-109 QANTEI
+109 QANVEI
-115 ERSREDSYD
+115 GRSREDSYD

-131 ALKTLVNNMTIS
+131 ALKTLVNNMTTA

-276 WQSGLVLLLTVIPL
+276 WQSALVLVMTVIPI
-290 VLRNLSKKRK
+290 VLRNLAKKRK
-300 EQEKYNKVLEETID
+300 EQSEYNDVLKETID
-314 LEEGV
+314 LQKELSKADLKASQEG
-319 AKAELS
+319 AKAATKAKTLYNISQDLNRSYEERIASATELKRLYPEYLSNVDAEAIVAGKAAGAYDKLTEALIRRAKAQVYLNKISETEEKKMIAITAKEKALAEAEKKNYDTYIVQSS
-325 AEQAASRETSKLRAL
+325 AGATVARRTEEQARLAKET
-340 YEIATDVNRAYKER
+340 EINKI
-354 LDATSALRSL
+354 TS
-364 YPDYFANIDKEKILI
+364 E
-379 GEAKTAYDLLTE
+379 YD
-391 SILKR
+391 
-396 ARANAYIKKVEEVE
+396 
-410 AKIVEKEEQ
+410 AKIKEYDNYMKELES
-419 NRQLFKQEPSYF
+419 RISGF
-431 GWLFSGRTWGDI
+431 GLLSDSTGSG
-443 WENNSPEEIEK
+443 
-454 INKGYLQGG
+454 
-463 GGFLSKK
+463 
-470 ISADNKIIK
+470 
-479 VIKKNI
+479 
-485 GDIKTL
+485 
-491 TETRDEILK
+491 
-500 LIDPDGFSRTG
+500 
-511 TGGKAGGKETKI
+511 AGGKNTKI
-523 GDYFFDLMNEYINA
+523 GDYFFDLMNEYVNA

-580 EIDKQLA
+580 EIDKQLT
-587 YINNAIVVSRAAYM
+587 YINNAIVASRAAYM
-601 KERAKLIYGDAY
+601 KERKKLLLTEVSEV
-613 NNLEEKAEKE
+613 NEEFV
-623 ADAYREE
+623 DEE
-630 ESQQL
+630 FV
-635 LALKTQLE
+635 ALKTQLE

-691 ILKDSG
+691 VLKDSG
-697 NLSIEEYN
+697 NLTIEEYN
-705 RVFAKLLS
+705 KVIAKLMS

-731 KNYGGIFEFFAAQS
+731 RNYGGIFEYFAAQS

-901 KIRAEQLANSQTEQY
+901 KIRAEQLANAQTEQY

-1016 GGQKVVNVGGKT
+1016 GGQKVINIGGKT

>member
-26 QIKQLQAQS
+26 QIKQLQTQS

-44 KMEELRKQMTTPSGG
+44 KMEELRKQMTAPGGG

-73 IDKLREV
+73 IDKLRKV
-80 YKNLKVDVQ
+80 YENLQVDVK
-89 LYDEA
+89 LYDDA
-94 IKALNKSERERKRVL
+94 IQALNKSERERKRVL

-157 LKDIYERMN
+157 LKNIYEQMD
-166 AMQQATGK
+166 ALQKTTGK
-174 FQLQVGQYSKAV
+174 YQLSVGKYENAV
-186 SGLNIATTQV
+186 KGLNIATTQV
-196 LRELPAL
+196 IRELPAL

-221 QDYIIKVRESRTALM
+221 QDYILKVKESKAAILAKM
-236 EQIAAAEAA
+236 AAAKEA
-245 GEAEKA
+245 GDVEAE
-251 AALKAEAA
+251 AALKAKLAENE
-259 KYKNLSV
+259 NLSV

-276 WQSGLVLLLTVIPL
+276 WQSALVLVMTVLPFF
-290 VLRNLSKKRK
+290 LRNLAKKRK
-300 EQEKYNKVLEETID
+300 EQSEYNDVLKETID
-314 LEEGV
+314 LQKELSKADLKASQEG
-319 AKAELS
+319 AKAATKAKTLYNISQDLNRSYEERIASATELKRLYPEYLNNVDAEAIVAGKAAGAYDKLTEALIRRAKAQVYLNKISETEEKKMIAITAKEKALEEAEKKNYDTYIVQSS
-325 AEQAASRETSKLRAL
+325 AGATVARRTEEQARLAKEAEINKITS
-340 YEIATDVNRAYKER
+340 E
-354 LDATSALRSL
+354 
-364 YPDYFANIDKEKILI
+364 
-379 GEAKTAYDLLTE
+379 YD
-391 SILKR
+391 
-396 ARANAYIKKVEEVE
+396 
-410 AKIVEKEEQ
+410 AKIAEYDNYMKELES
-419 NRQLFKQEPSYF
+419 RISGF
-431 GWLFSGRTWGDI
+431 GLLSDSTGSG
-443 WENNSPEEIEK
+443 
-454 INKGYLQGG
+454 
-463 GGFLSKK
+463 
-470 ISADNKIIK
+470 
-479 VIKKNI
+479 
-485 GDIKTL
+485 
-491 TETRDEILK
+491 
-500 LIDPDGFSRTG
+500 
-511 TGGKAGGKETKI
+511 AGGKDTKI
-523 GDYFFDLMNEYINA
+523 GDYFFDLMNEYVNA

-573 ANAKERE
+573 ADAKERE
-580 EIDKQLA
+580 EIDKQLT
-587 YINNAIVVSRAAYM
+587 YINNAIIVSRTAYL
-601 KERAKLIYGDAY
+601 KEREKLLLTEVPEVD
-613 NNLEEKAEKE
+613 EEFV
-623 ADAYREE
+623 DEE
-630 ESQQL
+630 FV
-635 LALKTQLE
+635 ALKTQLE

-667 ELLKKNTNDALLQ
+667 ELLKKNTQDALLQ

-697 NLSIEEYN
+697 NLTLEEYN
-705 RVFAKLLS
+705 RIFAKLMS

-731 KNYGGIFEFFAAQS
+731 KNYGGIFELIAAYS

-750 KDANENRKV
+750 KDKNENRKV

-773 MLQSLGYMK
+773 MLKSLGYMK

-901 KIRAEQLANSQTEQY
+901 KIRAEQLANAQTEQY

-929 HASGHDIDFGRK
+929 HASGHDIDFGSK

>member
-1 MDNNKIHYSDLVSP
+1 MDENNKIHYSDLVSP

-44 KMEELRKQMTTPSGG
+44 KMEELRKQMTAPSGG

-80 YKNLKVDVQ
+80 YKNLKVDVK
-89 LYDEA
+89 LYDDA
-94 IKALNKSERERKRVL
+94 IKALNNSERERKRVL

-131 ALKTLVNNMTIS
+131 ALKTLVNNMTTA

-221 QDYIIKVRESRTALM
+221 QDYILKVKESKAALM

-276 WQSGLVLLLTVIPL
+276 WQSALVLVLTVLPI
-290 VLRNLSKKRK
+290 VLRNLAKKRK
-300 EQEKYNKVLEETID
+300 EQSEYNDVLKETID
-314 LEEGV
+314 LQKELSQADLKASQEGAKAATKAKTLYDISQDQNRSYEERLAV
-319 AKAELS
+319 AKEM
-325 AEQAASRETSKLRAL
+325 QR
-340 YEIATDVNRAYKER
+340 
-354 LDATSALRSL
+354 L
-364 YPDYFANIDKEKILI
+364 YPDYLGNIDAEAIVAGKATSAYDSLTDALIRKAKAQAYLSRITEIETKKILAE
-379 GEAKTAYDLLTE
+379 EAHT
-391 SILKR
+391 
-396 ARANAYIKKVEEVE
+396 
-410 AKIVEKEEQ
+410 
-419 NRQLFKQEPSYF
+419 
-431 GWLFSGRTWGDI
+431 
-443 WENNSPEEIEK
+443 
-454 INKGYLQGG
+454 
-463 GGFLSKK
+463 KK
-470 ISADNKIIK
+470 ITEYENAQKYAFVSGGTAGASVVVSDYTK
-479 VIKKNI
+479 
-485 GDIKTL
+485 DIKR
-491 TETRDEILK
+491 ENERYAKQMQEFNK
-500 LIDPDGFSRTG
+500 LQEELQKRISGFGLLSDSTG
-511 TGGKAGGKETKI
+511 SGAGGKDTKI
-523 GDYFFDLMNEYINA
+523 GDYFFDLMSEYVNA

-580 EIDKQLA
+580 EIDKQLT
-587 YINNAIVVSRAAYM
+587 YINNAIVASRAAYM
-601 KERAKLIYGDAY
+601 KERKKLLLTEVPEVD
-613 NNLEEKAEKE
+613 EEFV
-623 ADAYREE
+623 DEE
-630 ESQQL
+630 FV
-635 LALKTQLE
+635 ALKTQLE

-667 ELLKKNTNDALLQ
+667 ELLKKNTQDALLQ
-680 SEIQYWKDYLQ
+680 SEIQYWMDYLK

-697 NLSIEEYN
+697 NLTLEEYN
-705 RVFAKLLS
+705 KVFAKLLS

-731 KNYGGIFEFFAAQS
+731 RNYGGIFEYFAAQS

-875 EGKKGAAGIP
+875 EGKKGAAGVP

-901 KIRAEQLANSQTEQY
+901 KIRAEQLANAQTEQY

-989 AFGGNITIPQG
+989 AFGGNITMPQG

>member
-1 MDNNKIHYSDLVSP
+1 MDENNKIHYSDLVSP

-44 KMEELRKQMTTPSGG
+44 KMEELRKQMTAPGGG

-80 YKNLKVDVQ
+80 YKNLKVDVK
-89 LYDEA
+89 LYDDA
-94 IKALNKSERERKRVL
+94 IKALNNSERERKRVL

-276 WQSGLVLLLTVIPL
+276 WQSALVLVLTVLPI
-290 VLRNLSKKRK
+290 VLRNLAKKRK
-300 EQEKYNKVLEETID
+300 EQSEYNDVLKETID
-314 LEEGV
+314 LQNELSKADLKASQEGAKAATKAKTLYDISQDQNRSYEERLAV
-319 AKAELS
+319 AKEM
-325 AEQAASRETSKLRAL
+325 QR
-340 YEIATDVNRAYKER
+340 
-354 LDATSALRSL
+354 L
-364 YPDYFANIDKEKILI
+364 YPDYLGNIDAEAIVAGKATSAYDSLTDALIRKAKAQAYLSRITEIETKKILAE
-379 GEAKTAYDLLTE
+379 EAHT
-391 SILKR
+391 
-396 ARANAYIKKVEEVE
+396 
-410 AKIVEKEEQ
+410 
-419 NRQLFKQEPSYF
+419 
-431 GWLFSGRTWGDI
+431 
-443 WENNSPEEIEK
+443 
-454 INKGYLQGG
+454 
-463 GGFLSKK
+463 KK
-470 ISADNKIIK
+470 ITEYENAQKYAFVSGGTAGASVVVSDYTKDIERENERYAKQMQEFNKLQEELQKRISGFGLLSDN
-479 VIKKNI
+479 
-485 GDIKTL
+485 
-491 TETRDEILK
+491 
-500 LIDPDGFSRTG
+500 TG
-511 TGGKAGGKETKI
+511 SGAGGKDTKI
-523 GDYFFDLMNEYINA
+523 GDYFFDLMNEYVNA

-580 EIDKQLA
+580 EIDKQLT
-587 YINNAIVVSRAAYM
+587 YINNAIVASRAAYL
-601 KERAKLIYGDAY
+601 KERKKLIYGDAY
-613 NNLEEKAEKE
+613 KDLEETAEKE
-623 ADAYREE
+623 AEAYREE
-630 ESQQL
+630 ASLQL
-635 LALKTQLE
+635 LALKKQVE
-643 QEKALRDSA
+643 QEKALRDNA
-652 IYATYEAQAK
+652 IYANYEAQMK
-662 SGKDL
+662 TGKDL
-667 ELLKKNTNDALLQ
+667 ELLKKNTQDALLQ
-680 SEIQYWKDYLQ
+680 SEIQYWMDYLK

-697 NLSIEEYN
+697 NLTIEEYN
-705 RVFAKLLS
+705 RVFAKLMS

-718 ETTATKEQKRKKR
+718 GTTATKEQKRKR
-731 KNYGGIFEFFAAQS
+731 RRNYGGIFEYFAAQS

-901 KIRAEQLANSQTEQY
+901 KIRAEQLANAQTEQY

-989 AFGGNITIPQG
+989 AFGGNITMPQG

>member
-26 QIKQLQAQS
+26 QIKQLQTQS

-44 KMEELRKQMTTPSGG
+44 KMEELRKQMTAPSGG
-59 GNIPKPNTQPVVDE
+59 SNIPKPNTQPVVDE

-80 YKNLKVDVQ
+80 YKNLKVDVK
-89 LYDEA
+89 LYDDA
-94 IKALNKSERERKRVL
+94 IKALNNSERERKRVL
-109 QANTEI
+109 QANVEI
-115 ERSREDSYD
+115 GRSREDSYD

-131 ALKTLVNNMTIS
+131 ALKTLVNNMTTA

-221 QDYIIKVRESRTALM
+221 QDYIVKVRESRTALM

-276 WQSGLVLLLTVIPL
+276 WQSALVLVMTVIPI
-290 VLRNLSKKRK
+290 VLRNLAKKRK
-300 EQEKYNKVLEETID
+300 EQTEYNDVLKETID
-314 LEEGV
+314 LQKELSKADLKASQEG
-319 AKAELS
+319 AKAATKAKTLYNISQDLNRSYEERIASATELKRLYPEYLSNVDAEAIVAGKAAGAYDKLTEALIRRAKAQVYLNKISETEEKKMNAITAKEKALEEAEKKNYDTYIVQSS
-325 AEQAASRETSKLRAL
+325 AGATVARRTEEQARLAKET
-340 YEIATDVNRAYKER
+340 EINKI
-354 LDATSALRSL
+354 TS
-364 YPDYFANIDKEKILI
+364 E
-379 GEAKTAYDLLTE
+379 YD
-391 SILKR
+391 
-396 ARANAYIKKVEEVE
+396 
-410 AKIVEKEEQ
+410 AKIKEYDNYMKELES
-419 NRQLFKQEPSYF
+419 RISGF
-431 GWLFSGRTWGDI
+431 GLLSDSTGSG
-443 WENNSPEEIEK
+443 
-454 INKGYLQGG
+454 
-463 GGFLSKK
+463 
-470 ISADNKIIK
+470 
-479 VIKKNI
+479 
-485 GDIKTL
+485 
-491 TETRDEILK
+491 
-500 LIDPDGFSRTG
+500 
-511 TGGKAGGKETKI
+511 AGGKNTKI
-523 GDYFFDLMNEYINA
+523 GDYFFDLMNEYVNA

-580 EIDKQLA
+580 EIDKQLT
-587 YINNAIVVSRAAYM
+587 YINNAIIVSRTAYM

-691 ILKDSG
+691 VLKDSG
-697 NLSIEEYN
+697 NLTIEEYN
-705 RVFAKLLS
+705 KVIAKLMS

-731 KNYGGIFEFFAAQS
+731 RNYGGIFEYFAAQS

-901 KIRAEQLANSQTEQY
+901 KIRAEQLANAQTEQY

-1016 GGQKVVNVGGKT
+1016 GGQKVVNIGGKT

>member
-1 MDNNKIHYSDLVSP
+1 MDDNNKIHYSDLVSP

-44 KMEELRKQMTTPSGG
+44 KMEELRKQMTAPSGG
-59 GNIPKPNTQPVVDE
+59 GNIPKPNTKEVTDE

-80 YKNLKVDVQ
+80 YKSLKVDVQ
-89 LYDEA
+89 LYDDA
-94 IKALNKSERERKRVL
+94 IQALNKSERERKRVL

-131 ALKTLVNNMTIS
+131 ALKTLVNNMTTA

-208 TFAIAISN
+208 TFAIALSN

-221 QDYIIKVRESRTALM
+221 QDYIIKVRESRNALM

-276 WQSGLVLLLTVIPL
+276 WQSALVLVLTVLPI
-290 VLRNLSKKRK
+290 VLRNLAKKRK
-300 EQEKYNKVLEETID
+300 EQSEYNDVLKETID
-314 LEEGV
+314 LQKELSKADLKASQEGAKAATKAKTLYDISQDQNRSYEERLAV
-319 AKAELS
+319 AKEM
-325 AEQAASRETSKLRAL
+325 QR
-340 YEIATDVNRAYKER
+340 
-354 LDATSALRSL
+354 L
-364 YPDYFANIDKEKILI
+364 YPDYLGNIDAEAIVAGKAAGAYDSLTEALIRKAKAQAYLSRITEIETKKILAE
-379 GEAKTAYDLLTE
+379 EAHTKKLAEYENAQKYAFVSGGTAGASVVVSDYTKDIERENERYAKQMQDFNKLQQELQKRISGFGLLSDST
-391 SILKR
+391 
-396 ARANAYIKKVEEVE
+396 
-410 AKIVEKEEQ
+410 
-419 NRQLFKQEPSYF
+419 
-431 GWLFSGRTWGDI
+431 GSG
-443 WENNSPEEIEK
+443 
-454 INKGYLQGG
+454 
-463 GGFLSKK
+463 
-470 ISADNKIIK
+470 
-479 VIKKNI
+479 
-485 GDIKTL
+485 
-491 TETRDEILK
+491 
-500 LIDPDGFSRTG
+500 
-511 TGGKAGGKETKI
+511 AGGKDTKI
-523 GDYFFDLMNEYINA
+523 GDYFYDLMSEYVNA
-537 MDDGLGKA
+537 MDEGLGKT

-587 YINNAIVVSRAAYM
+587 YINNAIVVSRTAYM

-635 LALKTQLE
+635 IALKTQLK

-680 SEIQYWKDYLQ
+680 SEIQYWMDYLQ

-697 NLSIEEYN
+697 NLTIEKYN
-705 RVFAKLLS
+705 EVFAKLMS

-731 KNYGGIFEFFAAQS
+731 RNYGGIFEFFAAQS
-745 DEYGE
+745 NEYGE

-901 KIRAEQLANSQTEQY
+901 KIRAEQLANAQTEQY

-989 AFGGNITIPQG
+989 AFGGNITMPQG

>member
-26 QIKQLQAQS
+26 QIKQLQTQS

-44 KMEELRKQMTTPSGG
+44 KMEELRKQMTAPSGG
-59 GNIPKPNTQPVVDE
+59 SNIPKPNTQPVVDE

-80 YKNLKVDVQ
+80 YKNLKVDVK
-89 LYDEA
+89 LYDDA
-94 IKALNKSERERKRVL
+94 IKALNNSERERKRVL
-109 QANTEI
+109 QANVEI
-115 ERSREDSYD
+115 GRSREDSYD

-131 ALKTLVNNMTIS
+131 ALKTLVNNMTTA

-221 QDYIIKVRESRTALM
+221 QDYIVKVRESRTALM

-276 WQSGLVLLLTVIPL
+276 WQSALVLVMTVIPI
-290 VLRNLSKKRK
+290 VLRNLAKKRK
-300 EQEKYNKVLEETID
+300 EQAEYNDVLKETID
-314 LEEGV
+314 LQKELSKADLKASQEG
-319 AKAELS
+319 AKAATKAKTLYNISQDLNRSYEERIASATELKRLYPEYLSNVDAEAIVAGKAAGAYDKLTEALIRRAKAQVYLNKISETEEKKMIAITAKEKALEEAEKKNYDTYIVQSS
-325 AEQAASRETSKLRAL
+325 AGATVARRTEEQARLAKET
-340 YEIATDVNRAYKER
+340 EINKI
-354 LDATSALRSL
+354 TS
-364 YPDYFANIDKEKILI
+364 E
-379 GEAKTAYDLLTE
+379 YD
-391 SILKR
+391 
-396 ARANAYIKKVEEVE
+396 
-410 AKIVEKEEQ
+410 AKITEYDNYMKKLES
-419 NRQLFKQEPSYF
+419 RISGF
-431 GWLFSGRTWGDI
+431 GLSSDSTGSG
-443 WENNSPEEIEK
+443 
-454 INKGYLQGG
+454 
-463 GGFLSKK
+463 
-470 ISADNKIIK
+470 
-479 VIKKNI
+479 
-485 GDIKTL
+485 
-491 TETRDEILK
+491 
-500 LIDPDGFSRTG
+500 
-511 TGGKAGGKETKI
+511 AGGKNTKI
-523 GDYFFDLMNEYINA
+523 GDYFFDLMNEYVNA

-556 EKKYEDARNELL
+556 EKKYEDARNDLL

-580 EIDKQLA
+580 EIDKQLT
-587 YINNAIVVSRAAYM
+587 YINNAIVASRAAYM
-601 KERAKLIYGDAY
+601 KERKKLLLTEVPEV
-613 NNLEEKAEKE
+613 NEEFV
-623 ADAYREE
+623 DEE
-630 ESQQL
+630 FV
-635 LALKTQLE
+635 ALKTQLE

-691 ILKDSG
+691 VLKDSG
-697 NLSIEEYN
+697 NLTIEEYN
-705 RVFAKLLS
+705 KVIAKLMS

-731 KNYGGIFEFFAAQS
+731 RNYGGIFEYFAAQS

-901 KIRAEQLANSQTEQY
+901 KIRAEQLANAQTEQY

-1016 GGQKVVNVGGKT
+1016 GGQKVVNIGGKT

>member
-44 KMEELRKQMTTPSGG
+44 KMEELRKQMTAPSGG

-80 YKNLKVDVQ
+80 YKNLKVDVK

-94 IKALNKSERERKRVL
+94 IKALNNSERERKRVL
-109 QANTEI
+109 QANVEI
-115 ERSREDSYD
+115 GRSREDSYD

-131 ALKTLVNNMTIS
+131 ALKTLVNNMTTA

-221 QDYIIKVRESRTALM
+221 QDYIIKVRESRNALM

-276 WQSGLVLLLTVIPL
+276 WQSALVLVLTVLPI
-290 VLRNLSKKRK
+290 VLRNLAKKRK
-300 EQEKYNKVLEETID
+300 EQSEYNDVLKETID
-314 LEEGV
+314 LQNELSKADLKASQEGAKAATKAKTLYDISQDQNRSYEERLAV
-319 AKAELS
+319 AKEM
-325 AEQAASRETSKLRAL
+325 QR
-340 YEIATDVNRAYKER
+340 
-354 LDATSALRSL
+354 L
-364 YPDYFANIDKEKILI
+364 YPDYLGNIDAEAIVAGKATNAYDSLTNALIRKAKAQAYLSRITEIETKKILAE
-379 GEAKTAYDLLTE
+379 EAHT
-391 SILKR
+391 
-396 ARANAYIKKVEEVE
+396 
-410 AKIVEKEEQ
+410 
-419 NRQLFKQEPSYF
+419 
-431 GWLFSGRTWGDI
+431 
-443 WENNSPEEIEK
+443 
-454 INKGYLQGG
+454 
-463 GGFLSKK
+463 KK
-470 ISADNKIIK
+470 IAEYENAQKYAFVSGGTAGASVVVSDYTK
-479 VIKKNI
+479 
-485 GDIKTL
+485 DIERENERYAKQMQDFNNL
-491 TETRDEILK
+491 QQELQKRISGF
-500 LIDPDGFSRTG
+500 GFSDG
-511 TGGKAGGKETKI
+511 TGSGAGGKDTKI
-523 GDYFFDLMNEYINA
+523 GDYFFDLMSEYVNA
-537 MDDGLGKA
+537 MDEGLGKT

-580 EIDKQLA
+580 EIDKQLT
-587 YINNAIVVSRAAYM
+587 YINNAIVVSRTAYM
-601 KERAKLIYGDAY
+601 KERKKLLLTEV
-613 NNLEEKAEKE
+613 LEVN
-623 ADAYREE
+623 EE
-630 ESQQL
+630 FVDEEFV
-635 LALKTQLE
+635 ALKTQLE

-680 SEIQYWKDYLQ
+680 SEIKYWKDYLQ

-697 NLSIEEYN
+697 NLTIEEYN
-705 RVFAKLLS
+705 KVIAKLMS

-718 ETTATKEQKRKKR
+718 ETTATKEQKRKR
-731 KNYGGIFEFFAAQS
+731 RRNYGGIFEFFAAQS
-745 DEYGE
+745 NEYGE

-901 KIRAEQLANSQTEQY
+901 KIRAEQLANAQTEQY

-989 AFGGNITIPQG
+989 AFGGNITMPQG

>member
-1 MDNNKIHYSDLVSP
+1 MDENNKIHYSDLVSP

-26 QIKQLQAQS
+26 QIKQLQTQS

-44 KMEELRKQMTTPSGG
+44 KMEELRKQMTAPSGG

-80 YKNLKVDVQ
+80 YKNLKVDVK

-94 IKALNKSERERKRVL
+94 IKALNNSERERKRVL

-131 ALKTLVNNMTIS
+131 ALKTLVNNMTTA

-221 QDYIIKVRESRTALM
+221 QDYIIKVRESRNALM

-276 WQSGLVLLLTVIPL
+276 WQSALVLVLTVLPI
-290 VLRNLSKKRK
+290 VLRNLAKKRK
-300 EQEKYNKVLEETID
+300 EQSEYNDVLKETID
-314 LEEGV
+314 LQKELSKEDLKASQEGAKAATKAKTLYDISQDQNRSYEERLAV
-319 AKAELS
+319 AKEM
-325 AEQAASRETSKLRAL
+325 QR
-340 YEIATDVNRAYKER
+340 
-354 LDATSALRSL
+354 L
-364 YPDYFANIDKEKILI
+364 YPDYLGNIDAEAIVAGKAAGAYDSLTDALIRKAKAQAYLSRITEIETKKILAE
-379 GEAKTAYDLLTE
+379 EAHT
-391 SILKR
+391 
-396 ARANAYIKKVEEVE
+396 
-410 AKIVEKEEQ
+410 
-419 NRQLFKQEPSYF
+419 
-431 GWLFSGRTWGDI
+431 
-443 WENNSPEEIEK
+443 
-454 INKGYLQGG
+454 
-463 GGFLSKK
+463 KK
-470 ISADNKIIK
+470 IAEYENAQKYAFVSGGTAGASVVVSDYTKDIERENERYAKQMQDFNKLQEELQKRIS
-479 VIKKNI
+479 
-485 GDIKTL
+485 
-491 TETRDEILK
+491 
-500 LIDPDGFSRTG
+500 GFGLLSDSTG
-511 TGGKAGGKETKI
+511 SGAGGKDTKI
-523 GDYFFDLMNEYINA
+523 GDYFFDLMSEYVNA
-537 MDDGLGKA
+537 MDEGLGKT

-587 YINNAIVVSRAAYM
+587 YINNAIVVSRTAYM
-601 KERAKLIYGDAY
+601 KERTKLIYGDAY
-613 NNLEEKAEKE
+613 KDLEEKAEKE

-630 ESQQL
+630 ESQKL

-680 SEIQYWKDYLQ
+680 SEIKYWTDYLQ
-691 ILKDSG
+691 VLKDSG
-697 NLSIEEYN
+697 NLSLEEYN

-718 ETTATKEQKRKKR
+718 EATATKEQKRKKR
-731 KNYGGIFEFFAAQS
+731 RNYGGIFEYFAAQS
-745 DEYGE
+745 NEYGE

-901 KIRAEQLANSQTEQY
+901 KIRAEQLANAQTEQY

-989 AFGGNITIPQG
+989 AFGGNITMPQG

-1016 GGQKVVNVGGKT
+1016 GGQKVINVGGKT

>member
-26 QIKQLQAQS
+26 QIKQLQTQS

-44 KMEELRKQMTTPSGG
+44 KMEELRKQMTAPSGG
-59 GNIPKPNTQPVVDE
+59 SNIPKPNTQPVVDE

-80 YKNLKVDVQ
+80 YKNLKVDVK
-89 LYDEA
+89 LYDDA
-94 IKALNKSERERKRVL
+94 IKALNNSERERKRVL
-109 QANTEI
+109 QANVEI
-115 ERSREDSYD
+115 GRSREDSYD

-131 ALKTLVNNMTIS
+131 ALKTLVNNMTTA

-259 KYKNLSV
+259 KYKNLSI

-276 WQSGLVLLLTVIPL
+276 WQSALVLVLTVIPI
-290 VLRNLSKKRK
+290 VLRNLAKKRK
-300 EQEKYNKVLEETID
+300 EQAEYNDVLKETID
-314 LEEGV
+314 LQKELSKADLKASQEG
-319 AKAELS
+319 AKAATKAKTIYNISQDLNRSYEERIASATELKRLYPEYLSNVDAEAIVAGKAAGAYDKLTEALIRRAKAQVYLNKISETEEKKMIAITAKEKALAEAEKKNYDTYIVQSS
-325 AEQAASRETSKLRAL
+325 AGATVARRTEEQARLAKET
-340 YEIATDVNRAYKER
+340 EINKI
-354 LDATSALRSL
+354 TS
-364 YPDYFANIDKEKILI
+364 E
-379 GEAKTAYDLLTE
+379 YD
-391 SILKR
+391 
-396 ARANAYIKKVEEVE
+396 
-410 AKIVEKEEQ
+410 AKITEYDNYMKELES
-419 NRQLFKQEPSYF
+419 RISGF
-431 GWLFSGRTWGDI
+431 GLSSDSTGSG
-443 WENNSPEEIEK
+443 
-454 INKGYLQGG
+454 
-463 GGFLSKK
+463 
-470 ISADNKIIK
+470 
-479 VIKKNI
+479 
-485 GDIKTL
+485 
-491 TETRDEILK
+491 
-500 LIDPDGFSRTG
+500 
-511 TGGKAGGKETKI
+511 AGGKNTKI
-523 GDYFFDLMNEYINA
+523 GDYFFDLMNEYVNA

-573 ANAKERE
+573 ADAKERE
-580 EIDKQLA
+580 EIDKQLT
-587 YINNAIVVSRAAYM
+587 YINNAIVASRAAYM
-601 KERAKLIYGDAY
+601 KERKKLLLTEVPEV
-613 NNLEEKAEKE
+613 NEEFV
-623 ADAYREE
+623 DEE
-630 ESQQL
+630 FV
-635 LALKTQLE
+635 ALKTQLE

-691 ILKDSG
+691 VLKDSG
-697 NLSIEEYN
+697 NLTIEEYN
-705 RVFAKLLS
+705 KVIAKLMS

-718 ETTATKEQKRKKR
+718 GTTATKEQKRKKR
-731 KNYGGIFEFFAAQS
+731 RNYGGIFEYFAAQS

-901 KIRAEQLANSQTEQY
+901 KIRAEQLANAQTEQY

-1016 GGQKVVNVGGKT
+1016 GGQKVVNIGGKT

>member
-26 QIKQLQAQS
+26 QIKQLQTQS

-44 KMEELRKQMTTPSGG
+44 KMEELRKQMTAPSGG
-59 GNIPKPNTQPVVDE
+59 SNIPKPNTQPVVDE

-80 YKNLKVDVQ
+80 YKNLKVDVK
-89 LYDEA
+89 LYDDA
-94 IKALNKSERERKRVL
+94 IKALNNSERERKRVL
-109 QANTEI
+109 QANVEI
-115 ERSREDSYD
+115 GRSREDSYD

-131 ALKTLVNNMTIS
+131 ALKTLVNNMTTA

-276 WQSGLVLLLTVIPL
+276 WQSALVLVMTVIPI
-290 VLRNLSKKRK
+290 VLRNLAKKRK
-300 EQEKYNKVLEETID
+300 EQAEYNDVLKETID
-314 LEEGV
+314 LQKELSKADLKASQEG
-319 AKAELS
+319 AKAATKAKTLYNISQDLNRSYEERIASATELKRLYPEYLSNVDAEAIVAGKAAGAYDKLTEALIRRAKAQVYLNKISETEEKKMIAITAKEKALAEAEKKNYDTYIVQSS
-325 AEQAASRETSKLRAL
+325 AGATVARRTEEQARLAKET
-340 YEIATDVNRAYKER
+340 EINKI
-354 LDATSALRSL
+354 TS
-364 YPDYFANIDKEKILI
+364 E
-379 GEAKTAYDLLTE
+379 YD
-391 SILKR
+391 
-396 ARANAYIKKVEEVE
+396 
-410 AKIVEKEEQ
+410 AKIKEYDNYMKELES
-419 NRQLFKQEPSYF
+419 RISGF
-431 GWLFSGRTWGDI
+431 GLSSDSTGSG
-443 WENNSPEEIEK
+443 
-454 INKGYLQGG
+454 
-463 GGFLSKK
+463 
-470 ISADNKIIK
+470 
-479 VIKKNI
+479 
-485 GDIKTL
+485 
-491 TETRDEILK
+491 
-500 LIDPDGFSRTG
+500 
-511 TGGKAGGKETKI
+511 AGGKNTKI
-523 GDYFFDLMNEYINA
+523 GDYFFDLMNEYVNA

-580 EIDKQLA
+580 EIDKQLT
-587 YINNAIVVSRAAYM
+587 YINNAIIASRAAYM
-601 KERAKLIYGDAY
+601 KERKKLLLTEVPEV
-613 NNLEEKAEKE
+613 NEEFV
-623 ADAYREE
+623 DEE
-630 ESQQL
+630 FV
-635 LALKTQLE
+635 ALKTQLE

-691 ILKDSG
+691 VLKDSG
-697 NLSIEEYN
+697 NLTIEEYN
-705 RVFAKLLS
+705 KVIAKLMS

-731 KNYGGIFEFFAAQS
+731 RNYGGIFEYFAAQS

-901 KIRAEQLANSQTEQY
+901 KIRAEQLANAQTEQY

-1016 GGQKVVNVGGKT
+1016 GGQKVVNIGGKT

>member
-26 QIKQLQAQS
+26 QIKQLQTQS

-44 KMEELRKQMTTPSGG
+44 KMEELRKQMTAPSGG
-59 GNIPKPNTQPVVDE
+59 SNIPKPNTQPVVDE

-80 YKNLKVDVQ
+80 YKNLKVDVK
-89 LYDEA
+89 LYDDA
-94 IKALNKSERERKRVL
+94 IKALNNSERERKRVL
-109 QANTEI
+109 QANVEI
-115 ERSREDSYD
+115 GRSREDSYD

-131 ALKTLVNNMTIS
+131 ALKTLVNNMTTA

-276 WQSGLVLLLTVIPL
+276 WQSALVLVMTVIPI
-290 VLRNLSKKRK
+290 VLRNLAKKRK
-300 EQEKYNKVLEETID
+300 EQAEYNDVLKETID
-314 LEEGV
+314 LQKELSKADLKASQEG
-319 AKAELS
+319 AKAATKAKTLYNISQDLNRSYEERIASATELKRLYPEYLSNVDAEAIVAGKAAGAYDKLTEALIRRAKAQVYLNKISETEEKKMIAITAKEKALAEAEKKNYDTYIVQSS
-325 AEQAASRETSKLRAL
+325 AGATVARRTEEQARLAKET
-340 YEIATDVNRAYKER
+340 EINKI
-354 LDATSALRSL
+354 TS
-364 YPDYFANIDKEKILI
+364 E
-379 GEAKTAYDLLTE
+379 YD
-391 SILKR
+391 
-396 ARANAYIKKVEEVE
+396 
-410 AKIVEKEEQ
+410 AKITEYDNYMKKLES
-419 NRQLFKQEPSYF
+419 RISGF
-431 GWLFSGRTWGDI
+431 GLSSDSTGSG
-443 WENNSPEEIEK
+443 
-454 INKGYLQGG
+454 
-463 GGFLSKK
+463 
-470 ISADNKIIK
+470 
-479 VIKKNI
+479 
-485 GDIKTL
+485 
-491 TETRDEILK
+491 
-500 LIDPDGFSRTG
+500 
-511 TGGKAGGKETKI
+511 AGGKDTKI
-523 GDYFFDLMNEYINA
+523 GDYFFDLMNEYVNA
-537 MDDGLGKA
+537 MDDGLGKD

-580 EIDKQLA
+580 EIDKQLT
-587 YINNAIVVSRAAYM
+587 YINNAIVASRTAYM
-601 KERAKLIYGDAY
+601 KERKKLLLTEVPEV
-613 NNLEEKAEKE
+613 NEEFV
-623 ADAYREE
+623 DEE
-630 ESQQL
+630 FV
-635 LALKTQLE
+635 ALKTQLK

-691 ILKDSG
+691 VLKDSG
-697 NLSIEEYN
+697 NLTIEEYN
-705 RVFAKLLS
+705 KVIAKLMS

-731 KNYGGIFEFFAAQS
+731 RNYGGIFEYFAAQS

-901 KIRAEQLANSQTEQY
+901 KIRAEQLANAQTEQY

-1016 GGQKVVNVGGKT
+1016 GGQKVVNIGGKT

>member
-1 MDNNKIHYSDLVSP
+1 MDENNKIHYSDLVSP

-44 KMEELRKQMTTPSGG
+44 KMEELRKQMTAPSGG

-73 IDKLREV
+73 IDKLRKV
-80 YKNLKVDVQ
+80 YENLQVDVK
-89 LYDEA
+89 LYDDA

-157 LKDIYERMN
+157 LKNIYEQMD
-166 AMQQATGK
+166 ALQKTTGK
-174 FQLQVGQYSKAV
+174 YQLSVGKYENAV
-186 SGLNIATTQV
+186 KGLNIATTQV
-196 LRELPAL
+196 IRELPAL

-221 QDYIIKVRESRTALM
+221 QDYILKVKESKAALLAKM
-236 EQIAAAEAA
+236 AAAKEA
-245 GEAEKA
+245 GDVEAE
-251 AALKAEAA
+251 AALKAKLAENE
-259 KYKNLSV
+259 NLSV

-276 WQSGLVLLLTVIPL
+276 WQSALVLVMTVLPFF
-290 VLRNLSKKRK
+290 LRNLAKKRK
-300 EQEKYNKVLEETID
+300 EQSEYNDVLKETID
-314 LEEGV
+314 LQKELSQADLKASQEG
-319 AKAELS
+319 AKAATKAKTLYNISQDLNRSYEERIASATELKRLYPEYLNNVDAESIAAGKAAGAYDKLTEALIRRAKAQVYLNKISETEEKKLIAITAKEKALADVEKKNYDTYIVQSS
-325 AEQAASRETSKLRAL
+325 AGATVARRTEEQARLAKETEINKITSEYDAKIAEYDNYMKELESRISGFG
-340 YEIATDVNRAYKER
+340 
-354 LDATSALRSL
+354 LRS
-364 YPDYFANIDKEKILI
+364 DST
-379 GEAKTAYDLLTE
+379 G
-391 SILKR
+391 
-396 ARANAYIKKVEEVE
+396 
-410 AKIVEKEEQ
+410 
-419 NRQLFKQEPSYF
+419 
-431 GWLFSGRTWGDI
+431 SG
-443 WENNSPEEIEK
+443 
-454 INKGYLQGG
+454 
-463 GGFLSKK
+463 
-470 ISADNKIIK
+470 
-479 VIKKNI
+479 
-485 GDIKTL
+485 
-491 TETRDEILK
+491 
-500 LIDPDGFSRTG
+500 
-511 TGGKAGGKETKI
+511 AGGKDTKI
-523 GDYFFDLMNEYINA
+523 GDYFFDLMSEYVNA
-537 MDDGLGKA
+537 MDEGLGKA

-587 YINNAIVVSRAAYM
+587 YINNAIVVSRTAYM

-623 ADAYREE
+623 ADTYREAA
-630 ESQQL
+630 SQQL
-635 LALKTQLE
+635 LALKKQLE
-643 QEKALRDSA
+643 QEKALRDNA
-652 IYATYEAQAK
+652 IYANYEAQMK
-662 SGKDL
+662 TGKDL
-667 ELLKKNTNDALLQ
+667 ELLKKNTQDALLQ
-680 SEIQYWKDYLQ
+680 SEIQYWMDYLKM
-691 ILKDSG
+691 LKDSG
-697 NLSIEEYN
+697 NLTIEEYN
-705 RVFAKLLS
+705 KVWNKLMS
-713 LQGKT
+713 LQGRG
-718 ETTATKEQKRKKR
+718 EVVATKEQKRKR
-731 KNYGGIFEFFAAQS
+731 RRNYGGIFEYFAAQS

-901 KIRAEQLANSQTEQY
+901 KIRAEQLANAQTEQY

-989 AFGGNITIPQG
+989 AFGGNTTMPQG